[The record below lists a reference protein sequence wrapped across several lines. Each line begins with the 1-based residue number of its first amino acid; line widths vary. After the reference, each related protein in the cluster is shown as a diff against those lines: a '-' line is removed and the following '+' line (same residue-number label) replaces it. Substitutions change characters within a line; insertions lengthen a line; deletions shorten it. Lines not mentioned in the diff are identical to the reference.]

1 MFTIRKEY
9 MDKRYNSP
17 GRRAIVAGLMAAT
30 LLSNVS
36 GVAKY
41 AYAETTPTA
50 QIKTTNVD
58 LAKLKLQKLNLNMND
73 YEVIHK
79 DPTTQ
84 INTFDSSAYFS
95 QPGNG
100 WAPTS
105 IIQFSSQID
114 KSKDHIVID
123 NPVEILFKNTGYY
136 FGRQTNVRMKVNR
149 VYYDAIDYSGTSYAS
164 TSTRE
169 RRMSKPGDEVMFAE
183 LDNAAGENGVV
194 QFTNYNFYTGE
205 PNAAPYVHPV
215 QGSKQ
220 NTLNSWY
227 TMRADVTYTIEYAD
241 GTQADMKLV
250 VPVGDLDVISYVN
263 KAKGDGAGQNEMFE
277 LPNADAQASKIIF
290 NRNFASRL
298 TRPSDNNGTMV
309 INPPANSIG
318 GNSLDWMY
326 NTTGA
331 TIRSRSNSLTF
342 TSGSAD
348 ASGTDFGVYVEHP
361 AVDPVK
367 KVDKTRIASYQD
379 GKLVYTIQST
389 IPKVGTDV
397 IDDIDEFSIDDLL
410 DNRLKNVTVKG
421 VYVTDSEDADPSTA
435 DWRKLPPNKYTID
448 TTGQKLKVNI
458 DKSQLGHKQ
467 VKVIFETDTLAT
479 DLSADTSI
487 INNQATVH
495 TDDVPSKSNVTRTQP
510 TYKFD
515 HEFVAEDGSQ
525 LPGDVTTLTPGTT
538 EDITPGTTVTPNLFT
553 VPDASKP
560 DTSYKGYD
568 ASKVQVKDDA
578 KNGVWSFKSWDKANE
593 TLDHK
598 NGHFIGTWAFTPNAY
613 AQTYK
618 YVMSDGS
625 TVPAE
630 VNATLPARVG
640 DLVDGTNVTAANP
653 LAPAAE
659 NAMQP
664 TDKGYD
670 ASKTQVK
677 LPHGY
682 ADFIGWD
689 IPSATINRADVLH
702 TGTWEYHENLWGK
715 SHEFKS
721 NTDKALPAGITAITP
736 ATVNDQYHDGD
747 TINAD
752 DFQIPAENVVS
763 STNPL
768 YDASKVQYLDEHGVW
783 TADDAWDKSNV
794 VVDHADTHF
803 VRGWTYQANSYAKN
817 HKFESVDGTPLPT
830 ELTAIT
836 PASSNGYEDG
846 TVLNADTFEV
856 PAANKVDASDK
867 LYQEGKTQFRSN
879 DGMGVWTAE
888 PAWDKHDVTVDHADV
903 TFTLK
908 WSYSEYKFGKQHKFV
923 AEDGSELPQGIKDI
937 TPGNIENQYKPNE
950 VITADGFEVP
960 ADKKPADGTEYADAS
975 KKQFVDT
982 ERDGVWEFI
991 GWDKDNITVDHSD
1004 DNLFT
1009 GTWRFSPYHHKQT
1022 HEFVSGTDGK
1032 QLPEKILNMTPGEV
1046 DGLVTGNTANPSTF
1060 TVADGDKTPDTNREY
1075 QVGKVQVVDGAGS
1088 WTFKSWD
1095 KDSETV
1101 NKTDVH
1107 FVGTWEYNE
1116 PSFGKTHKYVS
1127 ETEGMELP
1135 KVVTDTLPG
1144 NVTDAYKR
1152 GEVVNGDT
1160 IPNEVTDEDN
1170 DGVWT
1175 TTGWKT
1181 KDVTIENSDPEFVAG
1196 WTFKANPHKATYE
1209 FVSGT
1214 PGKDLPK
1221 SIVDMTPTD
1230 PADYTKGTEVPAKSE
1245 FEKTVKDEDND
1256 GVWTFKSYD
1265 HDKQTVEKSDI
1276 KFVGTWEFT
1285 PNTYPVGYEFKSTD
1299 PKRELPKVVKD
1310 KLPKDDKTYI
1320 TKTPVDAQKIP
1331 NDPVYDP
1338 ELDIDWTFNKWD
1350 SSKKT
1355 IEREGIKFTG
1365 EWTPKQREYKVTYK
1379 FTSGTSGRELPKEVT
1394 DLLPKDNKI
1403 YVTGSKVKSNK
1414 PSKTEV
1420 KVDGGTWKFKE
1431 FPPELTID
1439 KKDGEFAGEWV
1450 FEADPEPA
1458 KPAAKPV
1465 PKTGDATTTAPVVGG
1480 ITAIMTSILA
1490 FFGIK
1495 RKSDD

>member
-1 MFTIRKEY
+1 

-36 GVAKY
+36 GIVKS

-95 QPGNG
+95 QPGNN

-149 VYYDAIDYSGTSYAS
+149 VYYDAIDYSGTSYAA

-205 PNAAPYVHPV
+205 QNAAPYVHPV

-290 NRNFASRL
+290 NRNFAARL

-435 DWRKLPPNKYTID
+435 DWRKLPASRYTVD

-618 YVMSDGS
+618 YIMSDGS
-625 TVPAE
+625 AVPAE
-630 VNATLPARVG
+630 VNATLPAHVG
-640 DLVDGTNVTAANP
+640 DLIDGTNVTAANP

-659 NAMQP
+659 NVMQP

-670 ASKTQVK
+670 ATKTQVK

-721 NTDKALPAGITAITP
+721 NTDKALPAGITALTP

-752 DFQIPAENVVS
+752 EFQIPADHVVPA
-763 STNPL
+763 TNPL
-768 YDASKVQYLDEHGVW
+768 YDANKVQYLDEHGVW

-830 ELTAIT
+830 ELATIT
-836 PASSNGYEDG
+836 PASSSGYEDG

-856 PAANKVDASDK
+856 PAANKVSENDK
-867 LYQEGKTQFRSN
+867 LYQDGKTQFRSN

-888 PAWDKHDVTVDHADV
+888 PAWDKHDVTVDHGDV

-937 TPGNIENQYKPNE
+937 TPASVENQYKPNE

-982 ERDGVWEFI
+982 ERDGVWEFVS
-991 GWDKDNITVDHSD
+991 WDKDNITVDHSD

-1009 GTWRFSPYHHKQT
+1009 GTWKFMGYS
-1022 HEFVSGTDGK
+1022 
-1032 QLPEKILNMTPGEV
+1032 
-1046 DGLVTGNTANPSTF
+1046 
-1060 TVADGDKTPDTNREY
+1060 
-1075 QVGKVQVVDGAGS
+1075 
-1088 WTFKSWD
+1088 
-1095 KDSETV
+1095 
-1101 NKTDVH
+1101 
-1107 FVGTWEYNE
+1107 
-1116 PSFGKTHKYVS
+1116 
-1127 ETEGMELP
+1127 
-1135 KVVTDTLPG
+1135 
-1144 NVTDAYKR
+1144 
-1152 GEVVNGDT
+1152 
-1160 IPNEVTDEDN
+1160 
-1170 DGVWT
+1170 
-1175 TTGWKT
+1175 
-1181 KDVTIENSDPEFVAG
+1181 
-1196 WTFKANPHKATYE
+1196 HKATYE

-1214 PGKDLPK
+1214 PGKELPK
-1221 SIVDMTPTD
+1221 SIVDMTPSD
-1230 PADYTKGTEVPAKSE
+1230 EHKYTKGTEVPAKSE

-1256 GVWTFKSYD
+1256 GTWTFKSYD
-1265 HDKQTVEKSDI
+1265 HDKQTIEKSDI

-1350 SSKKT
+1350 SPKKT

-1379 FTSGTSGRELPKEVT
+1379 FTSGTPGKELPKEVT
-1394 DLLPKDNKI
+1394 DLLPKDDKTYI
-1403 YVTGSKVKSNK
+1403 TGSKVKSNK

-1465 PKTGDATTTAPVVGG
+1465 PKTGDATTAAPLVGG
-1480 ITAIMTSILA
+1480 IAAIMTSILA

-1495 RKSDD
+1495 RKSDE

>member
-1 MFTIRKEY
+1 

-41 AYAETTPTA
+41 AYAETPTTA

-73 YEVIHK
+73 YEVVHK

-263 KAKGDGAGQNEMFE
+263 KAKGDGSGQNEMFE
-277 LPNADAQASKIIF
+277 LPNADSQASKIIF
-290 NRNFASRL
+290 NRNFAARL

-326 NTTGA
+326 NTTGT
-331 TIRSRSNSLTF
+331 TIRSRTNSLTF

-625 TVPAE
+625 AVPAE

-653 LAPAAE
+653 LAPASE
-659 NAMQP
+659 NVMQP

-682 ADFIGWD
+682 ANFIGWD

-752 DFQIPAENVVS
+752 EFQIPAENVVP

-768 YDASKVQYLDEHGVW
+768 YDANKVQYLDEHGVW

-836 PASSNGYEDG
+836 PASSSGYEDG

-856 PAANKVDASDK
+856 PAANKVDTSDK

-888 PAWDKHDVTVDHADV
+888 PAWDKHDVTVDHGDV

-937 TPGNIENQYKPNE
+937 TPASVENQYKPNE

-960 ADKKPADGTEYADAS
+960 ADKKPVDGTEYADAS

-982 ERDGVWEFI
+982 ERDGVWEFVS
-991 GWDKDNITVDHSD
+991 WDKDNITVDHSD

-1009 GTWRFSPYHHKQT
+1009 GTWKF
-1022 HEFVSGTDGK
+1022 
-1032 QLPEKILNMTPGEV
+1032 
-1046 DGLVTGNTANPSTF
+1046 
-1060 TVADGDKTPDTNREY
+1060 
-1075 QVGKVQVVDGAGS
+1075 
-1088 WTFKSWD
+1088 
-1095 KDSETV
+1095 
-1101 NKTDVH
+1101 
-1107 FVGTWEYNE
+1107 
-1116 PSFGKTHKYVS
+1116 
-1127 ETEGMELP
+1127 
-1135 KVVTDTLPG
+1135 
-1144 NVTDAYKR
+1144 
-1152 GEVVNGDT
+1152 NGY
-1160 IPNEVTDEDN
+1160 
-1170 DGVWT
+1170 
-1175 TTGWKT
+1175 
-1181 KDVTIENSDPEFVAG
+1181 S
-1196 WTFKANPHKATYE
+1196 HKATYE

-1214 PGKDLPK
+1214 PGKELPK

-1230 PADYTKGTEVPAKSE
+1230 PAKYTKGTEVPAKSE

-1256 GVWTFKSYD
+1256 GTWTFKSYD

-1350 SSKKT
+1350 SPKKT

-1379 FTSGTSGRELPKEVT
+1379 FTSGTPGKELPKEVT
-1394 DLLPKDNKI
+1394 ELLPKDDKT

-1465 PKTGDATTTAPVVGG
+1465 PKTGDATTVAPAVGG
-1480 ITAIMTSILA
+1480 IAAIMTSILA

-1495 RKSDD
+1495 RKSDE

>member
-1 MFTIRKEY
+1 MKNKFVFNK
-9 MDKRYNSP
+9 
-17 GRRAIVAGLMAAT
+17 AVAAGLMLTSIVSPFVTNPATAHAAEP
-30 LLSNVS
+30 V
-36 GVAKY
+36 
-41 AYAETTPTA
+41 

-58 LAKLKLQKLNLNMND
+58 LSKLQLQKLNLNMND
-73 YEVIHK
+73 YEIVHQ
-79 DPTTQ
+79 DPTTK
-84 INTFDSSAYFS
+84 INMFDMSSYHT
-95 QPGNG
+95 QPDSAWTPFN
-100 WAPTS
+100 
-105 IIQFSSQID
+105 IIQFSSRID
-114 KSKDHIVID
+114 KSKDHIEID

-136 FGRQTNVRMKVNR
+136 FGKQTNVRVKVNK
-149 VYYDAIDYSGTSYAS
+149 VYYDAVDYSGTSWAS
-164 TSTRE
+164 NGSRE
-169 RRMSKPGDEVMFAE
+169 ARMNAPQNEVMFGE
-183 LDNAAGENGVV
+183 LDDAAAETGLM
-194 QFTNYNFYTGE
+194 QFTNYNFYTTE
-205 PNAAPYVHPV
+205 PNFAPYVHAKP
-215 QGSKQ
+215 GSSQ
-220 NTLNSWY
+220 NALMSMY

-250 VPVGDLDVISYVN
+250 MPVADIDVINWTTKNGGSAVN
-263 KAKGDGAGQNEMFE
+263 QNEMFG
-277 LPNADAQASKIIF
+277 LPNASEQASKVIF
-290 NRNFASRL
+290 NQGFCGRL
-298 TRPSDNNGTMV
+298 TAPESNNGNMLV
-309 INPPANSIG
+309 DPPQGSNG
-318 GNSLDWMY
+318 GNTNDWMY
-326 NTTGA
+326 NTTGT

-348 ASGTDFGVYVEHP
+348 ASGTDFGVFVEHP
-361 AVDPVK
+361 QSEPVK
-367 KVDKTRIASYQD
+367 KVDKTRIASYTD
-379 GKLVYTIQST
+379 GTLEYTIQAAV
-389 IPKVGTDV
+389 PKVGTDV
-397 IDDIDEFSIDDLL
+397 IDAIDSFSIEDLL
-410 DNRLKNVTVKG
+410 DNRLKDVEVKG
-421 VYVTDSEDADPSTA
+421 VYTTDSEDANPGVAEWT
-435 DWRKLPPNKYTID
+435 KLSGTQYTID
-448 TTGQKLKVNI
+448 TSGNRLKVDIN
-458 DKSQLGHKQ
+458 KRLLGHKQ
-467 VKVIFETDTLAT
+467 FKVVFVVKTQSH
-479 DLSADTSI
+479 DLMADTSI
-487 INNQATVH
+487 INNQAISH
-495 TDDVPSKSNVTRTQP
+495 SDDVPSKSNVVRTQP
-510 TYKFD
+510 TLMYD
-515 HEFVAEDGSQ
+515 HEFKSEDGSE
-525 LPGDVTTLTPGTT
+525 LPQDVKTLTPAST

-553 VPDASKP
+553 VPEASKP
-560 DTSYKGYD
+560 NATYNGYD
-568 ASKVQVKDDA
+568 AGKVQVKDDA
-578 KNGVWSFKSWDKANE
+578 KNGVWTFKSWDKQSE
-593 TLDHK
+593 TLDKK
-598 NGHFIGTWAFTPNAY
+598 NGHFIGTWTFTPNAY

-625 TVPAE
+625 AVPAE

-640 DLVDGTNVTAANP
+640 DLIDGTNVTAANP

-659 NAMQP
+659 NVMQP

-670 ASKTQVK
+670 ATKTQVK

-682 ADFIGWD
+682 ANFISWD
-689 IPSATINRADVLH
+689 IPSAIINRADVLH

-752 DFQIPAENVVS
+752 TFRIPAENVVP

-768 YDASKVQYLDEHGVW
+768 YDANKVQYLDEHGVW

-830 ELTAIT
+830 ELAAIT
-836 PASSNGYEDG
+836 PASSDGYEDG

-908 WSYSEYKFGKQHKFV
+908 WSYTEYKFGKQHKFV

-937 TPGNIENQYKPNE
+937 TPANVENQYKSNE

-960 ADKKPADGTEYADAS
+960 VDKKPADGTEYADAS

-982 ERDGVWEFI
+982 ERDGVWEFVS
-991 GWDKDNITVDHSD
+991 WDKDNITVDHSD

-1009 GTWRFSPYHHKQT
+1009 GTWKF
-1022 HEFVSGTDGK
+1022 
-1032 QLPEKILNMTPGEV
+1032 
-1046 DGLVTGNTANPSTF
+1046 
-1060 TVADGDKTPDTNREY
+1060 
-1075 QVGKVQVVDGAGS
+1075 
-1088 WTFKSWD
+1088 
-1095 KDSETV
+1095 
-1101 NKTDVH
+1101 
-1107 FVGTWEYNE
+1107 
-1116 PSFGKTHKYVS
+1116 
-1127 ETEGMELP
+1127 
-1135 KVVTDTLPG
+1135 
-1144 NVTDAYKR
+1144 
-1152 GEVVNGDT
+1152 NGY
-1160 IPNEVTDEDN
+1160 
-1170 DGVWT
+1170 
-1175 TTGWKT
+1175 
-1181 KDVTIENSDPEFVAG
+1181 S
-1196 WTFKANPHKATYE
+1196 HKATYE

-1214 PGKDLPK
+1214 PGKELPK

-1230 PADYTKGTEVPAKSE
+1230 PAKYTKGTEVPAKSE

-1256 GVWTFKSYD
+1256 GTWTFKSYD

-1299 PKRELPKVVKD
+1299 PKRELPKVVRD

-1350 SSKKT
+1350 SPKKT

-1379 FTSGTSGRELPKEVT
+1379 FTSGTPGKELPKEVT
-1394 DLLPKDNKI
+1394 DLLPKDDKT
-1403 YVTGSKVKSNK
+1403 YVTGSKVKSTK

-1450 FEADPEPA
+1450 FEADPAPTPEPQ
-1458 KPAAKPV
+1458 KPV
-1465 PKTGDATTTAPVVGG
+1465 PATGQEEVSPFGIAGG
-1480 ITAIMTSILA
+1480 IAAIASAALA
-1490 FFGIK
+1490 FIGYK
-1495 RKSDD
+1495 RSKRDDDIEK

>member
-1 MFTIRKEY
+1 

-41 AYAETTPTA
+41 AYAETPTTA

-73 YEVIHK
+73 YEVVHK

-183 LDNAAGENGVV
+183 LDNAASENGVV

-250 VPVGDLDVISYVN
+250 VPVGDLDVINSVN
-263 KAKGDGAGQNEMFE
+263 KLKGDGAGQNEMFE
-277 LPNADAQASKIIF
+277 LPNADSQASKIIF
-290 NRNFASRL
+290 NRNFAARL

-309 INPPANSIG
+309 VNPPANSTG

-326 NTTGA
+326 NTTGT

-348 ASGTDFGVYVEHP
+348 ASGTNFGVYVEHP

-448 TTGQKLKVNI
+448 TTGQRLKVNI

-598 NGHFIGTWAFTPNAY
+598 NGHFIGIWAFTPNAY

-625 TVPAE
+625 AVPAE

-659 NAMQP
+659 NVMQP

-670 ASKTQVK
+670 ATKTQVK

-752 DFQIPAENVVS
+752 TFQIPAENVVP

-768 YDASKVQYLDEHGVW
+768 YDANKVQYLDEHGVW

-817 HKFESVDGTPLPT
+817 HKFESVDGTPLPG

-888 PAWDKHDVTVDHADV
+888 PAWDKHDVTVDHGDV

-908 WSYSEYKFGKQHKFV
+908 WSYQEYKFGKQHKFV

-937 TPGNIENQYKPNE
+937 TPASVENQYKPNE

-982 ERDGVWEFI
+982 ERDGVWEFVS
-991 GWDKDNITVDHSD
+991 WDKDNITVDHSD

-1009 GTWRFSPYHHKQT
+1009 GTWKFMGYS
-1022 HEFVSGTDGK
+1022 
-1032 QLPEKILNMTPGEV
+1032 
-1046 DGLVTGNTANPSTF
+1046 
-1060 TVADGDKTPDTNREY
+1060 
-1075 QVGKVQVVDGAGS
+1075 
-1088 WTFKSWD
+1088 
-1095 KDSETV
+1095 
-1101 NKTDVH
+1101 
-1107 FVGTWEYNE
+1107 
-1116 PSFGKTHKYVS
+1116 
-1127 ETEGMELP
+1127 
-1135 KVVTDTLPG
+1135 
-1144 NVTDAYKR
+1144 
-1152 GEVVNGDT
+1152 
-1160 IPNEVTDEDN
+1160 
-1170 DGVWT
+1170 
-1175 TTGWKT
+1175 
-1181 KDVTIENSDPEFVAG
+1181 
-1196 WTFKANPHKATYE
+1196 HKATYE

-1214 PGKDLPK
+1214 PGKELPK

-1230 PADYTKGTEVPAKSE
+1230 PAKYTKGTEVPAKSE

-1256 GVWTFKSYD
+1256 GTWTFKSYD

-1350 SSKKT
+1350 SPKKT

-1379 FTSGTSGRELPKEVT
+1379 FTSGTPGKELPKEVT
-1394 DLLPKDNKI
+1394 DLLPKDDKT
-1403 YVTGSKVKSNK
+1403 YVTGSKVKSNT

-1450 FEADPEPA
+1450 FEADPAPTPEPQ

-1465 PKTGDATTTAPVVGG
+1465 PKTGDATTVAPVVGG
-1480 ITAIMTSILA
+1480 IAAIMTSILA

>member
-36 GVAKY
+36 GIVKS
-41 AYAETTPTA
+41 AYAETPTTA

-73 YEVIHK
+73 YEVVHK

-263 KAKGDGAGQNEMFE
+263 KAKGDGYGQNEMFE
-277 LPNADAQASKIIF
+277 LPNADSQASKIIF
-290 NRNFASRL
+290 NRNFAARL

-309 INPPANSIG
+309 INPPANSTG

-331 TIRSRSNSLTF
+331 TIRARSNSLTF

-448 TTGQKLKVNI
+448 TTGQKLKVSI

-578 KNGVWSFKSWDKANE
+578 KNGVWSFKSWDKVNE

-625 TVPAE
+625 AVPAE

-640 DLVDGTNVTAANP
+640 DLIDGTNVTAANP

-659 NAMQP
+659 NVMQP

-670 ASKTQVK
+670 ATKTQVK

-682 ADFIGWD
+682 ANFISWD

-752 DFQIPAENVVS
+752 DFQIPAENVVP

-768 YDASKVQYLDEHGVW
+768 YDANKVQYLDEHGVW
-783 TADDAWDKSNV
+783 TADDTWDKSNV

-836 PASSNGYEDG
+836 PTSSNGYEDG
-846 TVLNADTFEV
+846 TVLNADTFEI

-888 PAWDKHDVTVDHADV
+888 PAWDKHDVTVDHGDV

-908 WSYSEYKFGKQHKFV
+908 WSYTEYKFGKQHKFV
-923 AEDGSELPQGIKDI
+923 AEDGSELPQGIKGI
-937 TPGNIENQYKPNE
+937 TPVNVENQYKHNE

-960 ADKKPADGTEYADAS
+960 ADKKPAAGTEYADTS

-1009 GTWRFSPYHHKQT
+1009 GTWKFMGYS
-1022 HEFVSGTDGK
+1022 
-1032 QLPEKILNMTPGEV
+1032 
-1046 DGLVTGNTANPSTF
+1046 
-1060 TVADGDKTPDTNREY
+1060 
-1075 QVGKVQVVDGAGS
+1075 
-1088 WTFKSWD
+1088 
-1095 KDSETV
+1095 
-1101 NKTDVH
+1101 
-1107 FVGTWEYNE
+1107 
-1116 PSFGKTHKYVS
+1116 
-1127 ETEGMELP
+1127 
-1135 KVVTDTLPG
+1135 
-1144 NVTDAYKR
+1144 
-1152 GEVVNGDT
+1152 
-1160 IPNEVTDEDN
+1160 
-1170 DGVWT
+1170 
-1175 TTGWKT
+1175 
-1181 KDVTIENSDPEFVAG
+1181 
-1196 WTFKANPHKATYE
+1196 HKATYE

-1214 PGKDLPK
+1214 PGKELPK

-1230 PADYTKGTEVPAKSE
+1230 PAKYTKGTEVPAKSE

-1256 GVWTFKSYD
+1256 GTWTFKSYD

-1350 SSKKT
+1350 SPKKT

-1365 EWTPKQREYKVTYK
+1365 EWTPKQREYKITYK
-1379 FTSGTSGRELPKEVT
+1379 FTSGTPGKELPKEVT
-1394 DLLPKDNKI
+1394 DLLPKDDKT

-1450 FEADPEPA
+1450 FEADPEPTPEPQ

-1465 PKTGDATTTAPVVGG
+1465 PKTGDATTVAPAVGG
-1480 ITAIMTSILA
+1480 IAAIMTSILA

>member
-1 MFTIRKEY
+1 

-36 GVAKY
+36 GIVKS
-41 AYAETTPTA
+41 AYAETPNTA

-73 YEVIHK
+73 YEVVHK

-169 RRMSKPGDEVMFAE
+169 RRMSKAEDEVMFAE

-194 QFTNYNFYTGE
+194 QFTNYNFYTSE

-241 GTQADMKLV
+241 GTQADMRLV
-250 VPVGDLDVISYVN
+250 VPVGDLDVINYVN

-277 LPNADAQASKIIF
+277 LPNADSQASKIIF
-290 NRNFASRL
+290 NRNFAARL

-309 INPPANSIG
+309 INPPANSTG

-326 NTTGA
+326 NTTGT

-625 TVPAE
+625 EVPAE

-659 NAMQP
+659 NVMQP

-670 ASKTQVK
+670 TTKTQVK

-682 ADFIGWD
+682 ADFVNWD

-752 DFQIPAENVVS
+752 SFQILAENVVP

-768 YDASKVQYLDEHGVW
+768 YDANKVQYLDEHGVW

-856 PAANKVDASDK
+856 PATNKVDASDK

-888 PAWDKHDVTVDHADV
+888 PAWDKHDVTVDHGDV

-908 WSYSEYKFGKQHKFV
+908 WSYTEYKFGKQHKFV

-937 TPGNIENQYKPNE
+937 TPANVENQYKPNE

-1009 GTWRFSPYHHKQT
+1009 GTWKFMGYS
-1022 HEFVSGTDGK
+1022 
-1032 QLPEKILNMTPGEV
+1032 
-1046 DGLVTGNTANPSTF
+1046 
-1060 TVADGDKTPDTNREY
+1060 
-1075 QVGKVQVVDGAGS
+1075 
-1088 WTFKSWD
+1088 
-1095 KDSETV
+1095 
-1101 NKTDVH
+1101 
-1107 FVGTWEYNE
+1107 
-1116 PSFGKTHKYVS
+1116 
-1127 ETEGMELP
+1127 
-1135 KVVTDTLPG
+1135 
-1144 NVTDAYKR
+1144 
-1152 GEVVNGDT
+1152 
-1160 IPNEVTDEDN
+1160 
-1170 DGVWT
+1170 
-1175 TTGWKT
+1175 
-1181 KDVTIENSDPEFVAG
+1181 
-1196 WTFKANPHKATYE
+1196 HKATYE

-1214 PGKDLPK
+1214 PDKQLPK

-1230 PADYTKGTEVPAKSE
+1230 PAKYTKGTEVPAKSE

-1256 GVWTFKSYD
+1256 GTWTFKSYD

-1350 SSKKT
+1350 SPKKT

-1379 FTSGTSGRELPKEVT
+1379 FTSGTPGKELPKEVT
-1394 DLLPKDNKI
+1394 DLLPKDDKT

-1450 FEADPEPA
+1450 FEADPAPTPEPQ

-1465 PKTGDATTTAPVVGG
+1465 PKTGDATTVAPAVGG
-1480 ITAIMTSILA
+1480 IAAIMTSILA

>member
-1 MFTIRKEY
+1 

-17 GRRAIVAGLMAAT
+17 GRRAIVAGLMVAT

-41 AYAETTPTA
+41 AYAETPTTA

-73 YEVIHK
+73 YEVVHK

-277 LPNADAQASKIIF
+277 LPNADSQASKIIF
-290 NRNFASRL
+290 NRNFAARL

-625 TVPAE
+625 AVPAE

-659 NAMQP
+659 NVMQP

-670 ASKTQVK
+670 ATKTQVK

-736 ATVNDQYHDGD
+736 ATVSDQYHDGD
-747 TINAD
+747 AINAD
-752 DFQIPAENVVS
+752 DFQIPAENVVP

-768 YDASKVQYLDEHGVW
+768 YDANKVQYLDEHGVW

-836 PASSNGYEDG
+836 PASSSGYEDG

-888 PAWDKHDVTVDHADV
+888 PAWDKHDVTVDHGDV

-937 TPGNIENQYKPNE
+937 TPANVENQYKPNE
-950 VITADGFEVP
+950 VITADSFEVP

-1004 DNLFT
+1004 DSLFT
-1009 GTWRFSPYHHKQT
+1009 GTWKFMGYS
-1022 HEFVSGTDGK
+1022 
-1032 QLPEKILNMTPGEV
+1032 
-1046 DGLVTGNTANPSTF
+1046 
-1060 TVADGDKTPDTNREY
+1060 
-1075 QVGKVQVVDGAGS
+1075 
-1088 WTFKSWD
+1088 
-1095 KDSETV
+1095 
-1101 NKTDVH
+1101 
-1107 FVGTWEYNE
+1107 
-1116 PSFGKTHKYVS
+1116 
-1127 ETEGMELP
+1127 
-1135 KVVTDTLPG
+1135 
-1144 NVTDAYKR
+1144 
-1152 GEVVNGDT
+1152 
-1160 IPNEVTDEDN
+1160 
-1170 DGVWT
+1170 
-1175 TTGWKT
+1175 
-1181 KDVTIENSDPEFVAG
+1181 
-1196 WTFKANPHKATYE
+1196 HKATYE

-1214 PGKDLPK
+1214 PDKQLPK

-1230 PADYTKGTEVPAKSE
+1230 PAKYTKGTEVPAKSE

-1256 GVWTFKSYD
+1256 GTWTFKSYD

-1350 SSKKT
+1350 SPKKT

-1379 FTSGTSGRELPKEVT
+1379 FTSGTPGKELPKEVT
-1394 DLLPKDNKI
+1394 DLLPKDDKT
-1403 YVTGSKVKSNK
+1403 YVTGSKVKSNA

-1450 FEADPEPA
+1450 FEADPAPTPEPQ

-1465 PKTGDATTTAPVVGG
+1465 PKTGDATTVAPAVGG
-1480 ITAIMTSILA
+1480 IAAIMTSILA

>member
-1 MFTIRKEY
+1 

-36 GVAKY
+36 GIAKY
-41 AYAETTPTA
+41 AYAQTPTTA
-50 QIKTTNVD
+50 QIKTTSVD

-95 QPGNG
+95 QPNNG

-194 QFTNYNFYTGE
+194 QFTNYNFYTSE
-205 PNAAPYVHPV
+205 PNSAPYVHPV

-250 VPVGDLDVISYVN
+250 VPVGDLDVINSVN
-263 KAKGDGAGQNEMFE
+263 KLKGDGAGQNEMFE
-277 LPNADAQASKIIF
+277 LPNADSQASKIIF
-290 NRNFASRL
+290 NRNFAARL

-309 INPPANSIG
+309 VNPPANSTG

-326 NTTGA
+326 NTTGT

-448 TTGQKLKVNI
+448 TTGQRLKVNI

-568 ASKVQVKDDA
+568 ASKVQVKDDT

-625 TVPAE
+625 AVPAE

-659 NAMQP
+659 NVMQP

-670 ASKTQVK
+670 ATKTQVK

-682 ADFIGWD
+682 ADFVNWD

-721 NTDKALPAGITAITP
+721 NTDKALPAGITALTP
-736 ATVNDQYHDGD
+736 ATVSDQYHDGD
-747 TINAD
+747 VINAD
-752 DFQIPAENVVS
+752 TFQIPAENVVP

-768 YDASKVQYLDEHGVW
+768 YDANKVQYLDEHGVW

-794 VVDHADTHF
+794 TVDHADTHF

-888 PAWDKHDVTVDHADV
+888 SAWDKHDVTVDHGDV

-908 WSYSEYKFGKQHKFV
+908 WSYTEYKFGKQHKFV

-937 TPGNIENQYKPNE
+937 TPANVENQYKPNE

-982 ERDGVWEFI
+982 ERDGVWEFVS
-991 GWDKDNITVDHSD
+991 WDKDNITVDHSD

-1009 GTWRFSPYHHKQT
+1009 GTWKFMGYS
-1022 HEFVSGTDGK
+1022 
-1032 QLPEKILNMTPGEV
+1032 
-1046 DGLVTGNTANPSTF
+1046 
-1060 TVADGDKTPDTNREY
+1060 
-1075 QVGKVQVVDGAGS
+1075 
-1088 WTFKSWD
+1088 
-1095 KDSETV
+1095 
-1101 NKTDVH
+1101 
-1107 FVGTWEYNE
+1107 
-1116 PSFGKTHKYVS
+1116 
-1127 ETEGMELP
+1127 
-1135 KVVTDTLPG
+1135 
-1144 NVTDAYKR
+1144 
-1152 GEVVNGDT
+1152 
-1160 IPNEVTDEDN
+1160 
-1170 DGVWT
+1170 
-1175 TTGWKT
+1175 
-1181 KDVTIENSDPEFVAG
+1181 
-1196 WTFKANPHKATYE
+1196 HKATYE

-1214 PGKDLPK
+1214 PGKELPK

-1230 PADYTKGTEVPAKSE
+1230 PAKYTKGTEVPAKSE

-1256 GVWTFKSYD
+1256 GTWTFKSYD

-1350 SSKKT
+1350 SPKKT

-1379 FTSGTSGRELPKEVT
+1379 FTSGTPGKELPKEVT
-1394 DLLPKDNKI
+1394 DLLPKDDKT
-1403 YVTGSKVKSNK
+1403 YVNGTEVKSTK

-1431 FPPELTID
+1431 FPPSLKID

-1450 FEADPEPA
+1450 FEADPAPTPEPQ

-1465 PKTGDATTTAPVVGG
+1465 PKTGNATTTAPVVGG
-1480 ITAIMTSILA
+1480 IAAIMTSILA

>member
-1 MFTIRKEY
+1 

-36 GVAKY
+36 GIVKS
-41 AYAETTPTA
+41 AYAETPTTA

-73 YEVIHK
+73 YEVVHK

-194 QFTNYNFYTGE
+194 QFTNYNFYTSE

-250 VPVGDLDVISYVN
+250 VPVGDIDVISYVN

-277 LPNADAQASKIIF
+277 LPNADSQASKIIF
-290 NRNFASRL
+290 NRNFAARL

-421 VYVTDSEDADPSTA
+421 VYVTDSEDADPSIA

-458 DKSQLGHKQ
+458 DKSQLGYKQ

-568 ASKVQVKDDA
+568 ASKVQVKDDT

-625 TVPAE
+625 AVPTE

-659 NAMQP
+659 NVMQP

-670 ASKTQVK
+670 ATKTQVK

-752 DFQIPAENVVS
+752 SFQIPAENVVP

-856 PAANKVDASDK
+856 PATNKVDASDK

-888 PAWDKHDVTVDHADV
+888 PAWDKHDVIVDHGDV

-908 WSYSEYKFGKQHKFV
+908 WSYQEYKFGKQHKFV

-937 TPGNIENQYKPNE
+937 TPASVENQYKPNE

-991 GWDKDNITVDHSD
+991 GWDEDNITVDHSD

-1009 GTWRFSPYHHKQT
+1009 GTWKF
-1022 HEFVSGTDGK
+1022 
-1032 QLPEKILNMTPGEV
+1032 
-1046 DGLVTGNTANPSTF
+1046 
-1060 TVADGDKTPDTNREY
+1060 
-1075 QVGKVQVVDGAGS
+1075 
-1088 WTFKSWD
+1088 
-1095 KDSETV
+1095 
-1101 NKTDVH
+1101 
-1107 FVGTWEYNE
+1107 
-1116 PSFGKTHKYVS
+1116 
-1127 ETEGMELP
+1127 
-1135 KVVTDTLPG
+1135 
-1144 NVTDAYKR
+1144 
-1152 GEVVNGDT
+1152 NGY
-1160 IPNEVTDEDN
+1160 
-1170 DGVWT
+1170 
-1175 TTGWKT
+1175 
-1181 KDVTIENSDPEFVAG
+1181 S
-1196 WTFKANPHKATYE
+1196 HKATYE

-1214 PGKDLPK
+1214 PGKELPK

-1230 PADYTKGTEVPAKSE
+1230 PAENTKGTEVPAKSE

-1256 GVWTFKSYD
+1256 GTWTFKSYD

-1276 KFVGTWEFT
+1276 KFVGTWAFT
-1285 PNTYPVGYEFKSTD
+1285 PNTYPVGYEFKSSD

-1350 SSKKT
+1350 SPKKT

-1379 FTSGTSGRELPKEVT
+1379 FTSGTPGKELPKEVT
-1394 DLLPKDNKI
+1394 DLLPKDDKT
-1403 YVTGSKVKSNK
+1403 YVTGSKVKSK
-1414 PSKTEV
+1414 VPSKTEV

-1450 FEADPEPA
+1450 FEADPEPS

-1465 PKTGDATTTAPVVGG
+1465 PKTGDATTVAPAVGG
-1480 ITAIMTSILA
+1480 IVAIMTSILA

>member
-1 MFTIRKEY
+1 

-36 GVAKY
+36 GIVKS
-41 AYAETTPTA
+41 AYAETPTTA

-114 KSKDHIVID
+114 KSKDHIVIN

-164 TSTRE
+164 MSTRE

-194 QFTNYNFYTGE
+194 QFTNCNFYTSE

-250 VPVGDLDVISYVN
+250 VPVGDIDVINYVN

-290 NRNFASRL
+290 NRNFAARL

-309 INPPANSIG
+309 VNPPANSTG

-326 NTTGA
+326 NTTGT

-397 IDDIDEFSIDDLL
+397 IDDVDEFSIDDLL

-525 LPGDVTTLTPGTT
+525 LPSDITTLTPGTT

-568 ASKVQVKDDA
+568 VSKVQVKDDA

-618 YVMSDGS
+618 YVMSDGGA
-625 TVPAE
+625 VPAE

-659 NAMQP
+659 NVMQP

-670 ASKTQVK
+670 ATKTQVK

-682 ADFIGWD
+682 ANFIGWD
-689 IPSATINRADVLH
+689 IPTATINRADVLH

-721 NTDKALPAGITAITP
+721 NTDKALPAGITALTP
-736 ATVNDQYHDGD
+736 ATVSDQYHDGD

-752 DFQIPAENVVS
+752 NFQIPAENVVT

-794 VVDHADTHF
+794 TVDHADTHF

-817 HKFESVDGTPLPT
+817 HKFESVDGTPLPG

-836 PASSNGYEDG
+836 PASSSGYEDG

-888 PAWDKHDVTVDHADV
+888 PAWDKHDVTVDHGDV

-908 WSYSEYKFGKQHKFV
+908 WSYQEYKFGKQHKFV

-937 TPGNIENQYKPNE
+937 TPANIENQYKPNE

-1009 GTWRFSPYHHKQT
+1009 GTWKFMGYS
-1022 HEFVSGTDGK
+1022 
-1032 QLPEKILNMTPGEV
+1032 
-1046 DGLVTGNTANPSTF
+1046 
-1060 TVADGDKTPDTNREY
+1060 
-1075 QVGKVQVVDGAGS
+1075 
-1088 WTFKSWD
+1088 
-1095 KDSETV
+1095 
-1101 NKTDVH
+1101 
-1107 FVGTWEYNE
+1107 
-1116 PSFGKTHKYVS
+1116 
-1127 ETEGMELP
+1127 
-1135 KVVTDTLPG
+1135 
-1144 NVTDAYKR
+1144 
-1152 GEVVNGDT
+1152 
-1160 IPNEVTDEDN
+1160 
-1170 DGVWT
+1170 
-1175 TTGWKT
+1175 
-1181 KDVTIENSDPEFVAG
+1181 
-1196 WTFKANPHKATYE
+1196 HKATYE

-1214 PGKDLPK
+1214 PGKELPK

-1230 PADYTKGTEVPAKSE
+1230 PAKYTKGAEVPAKSE

-1256 GVWTFKSYD
+1256 GTWTFKSYD

-1350 SSKKT
+1350 SPKKT

-1379 FTSGTSGRELPKEVT
+1379 FTSGTPGKELPKEVT
-1394 DLLPKDNKI
+1394 DLLPKDDKT
-1403 YVTGSKVKSNK
+1403 YVTGSNVKSNK

-1439 KKDGEFAGEWV
+1439 KKDGEFTGEWV
-1450 FEADPEPA
+1450 FEADPVPTPEPQ
-1458 KPAAKPV
+1458 KPAVKPV
-1465 PKTGDATTTAPVVGG
+1465 PKTGDATTVAPAVGG
-1480 ITAIMTSILA
+1480 IVAILTSILA

>member
-1 MFTIRKEY
+1 

-36 GVAKY
+36 GIVKS
-41 AYAETTPTA
+41 AYAETPTTA

-95 QPGNG
+95 QPDNG

-205 PNAAPYVHPV
+205 PKVAPYVHPV

-277 LPNADAQASKIIF
+277 LPNADSQASKIIF
-290 NRNFASRL
+290 NRNFAARL

-625 TVPAE
+625 AVPAE

-640 DLVDGTNVTAANP
+640 DLIDGTNVTATNP

-659 NAMQP
+659 NVMQA

-670 ASKTQVK
+670 ATKTQVK

-689 IPSATINRADVLH
+689 ISSATINRADVLH

-721 NTDKALPAGITAITP
+721 NTDKALPAGITTLTP

-752 DFQIPAENVVS
+752 EFQIPAENVVPA
-763 STNPL
+763 TNAL
-768 YDASKVQYLDEHGVW
+768 YDANKVQYLDEHGVW
-783 TADDAWDKSNV
+783 TADDVWDKSNV

-836 PASSNGYEDG
+836 PASSSGYEDG

-888 PAWDKHDVTVDHADV
+888 PAWDKHDVTVDHGDV

-908 WSYSEYKFGKQHKFV
+908 WSYQEYKFGKQHKFV

-937 TPGNIENQYKPNE
+937 TPASVENQYKPNE

-960 ADKKPADGTEYADAS
+960 ADTKPADGTEYADAS

-1009 GTWRFSPYHHKQT
+1009 GTWKFMGYS
-1022 HEFVSGTDGK
+1022 
-1032 QLPEKILNMTPGEV
+1032 
-1046 DGLVTGNTANPSTF
+1046 
-1060 TVADGDKTPDTNREY
+1060 
-1075 QVGKVQVVDGAGS
+1075 
-1088 WTFKSWD
+1088 
-1095 KDSETV
+1095 
-1101 NKTDVH
+1101 
-1107 FVGTWEYNE
+1107 
-1116 PSFGKTHKYVS
+1116 
-1127 ETEGMELP
+1127 
-1135 KVVTDTLPG
+1135 
-1144 NVTDAYKR
+1144 
-1152 GEVVNGDT
+1152 
-1160 IPNEVTDEDN
+1160 
-1170 DGVWT
+1170 
-1175 TTGWKT
+1175 
-1181 KDVTIENSDPEFVAG
+1181 
-1196 WTFKANPHKATYE
+1196 HKATYE

-1214 PGKDLPK
+1214 PDKQLPK

-1256 GVWTFKSYD
+1256 GAWTFKSYD

-1276 KFVGTWEFT
+1276 KFVGTWEFM

-1350 SSKKT
+1350 SPKKT

-1379 FTSGTSGRELPKEVT
+1379 FTSGTPGKELPKEVT
-1394 DLLPKDNKI
+1394 ELLPKDDKT

-1439 KKDGEFAGEWV
+1439 KKDGEFTGEWV
-1450 FEADPEPA
+1450 FEADPAPTPEPQ

-1465 PKTGDATTTAPVVGG
+1465 PKTGDATTVAPVVGG
-1480 ITAIMTSILA
+1480 IAAIMTSILA

>member
-1 MFTIRKEY
+1 MKNKFVFNK
-9 MDKRYNSP
+9 
-17 GRRAIVAGLMAAT
+17 AVAAGLMLTSIVSPFVTNPVTAHAAEP
-30 LLSNVS
+30 V
-36 GVAKY
+36 
-41 AYAETTPTA
+41 

-58 LAKLKLQKLNLNMND
+58 LSKLQLQKLNLNMND
-73 YEVIHK
+73 YEIVHQ
-79 DPTTQ
+79 DPTTK
-84 INTFDSSAYFS
+84 INMFDMSAYHT
-95 QPGNG
+95 QPGG
-100 WAPTS
+100 AWAPFN

-114 KSKDHIVID
+114 KSKDHIEID

-136 FGRQTNVRMKVNR
+136 FGKQTNVRVKVNK
-149 VYYDAIDYSGTSYAS
+149 VYYDAIDYSGTSFADS
-164 TSTRE
+164 STRE
-169 RRMSKPGDEVMFAE
+169 KRMNKSEDEVTFAT
-183 LDNAAGENGVV
+183 LDDSQNEGGLV
-194 QFTNYNFYTGE
+194 QFTNYSYYANDTQ
-205 PNAAPYVHPV
+205 AKQYVKPKP
-215 QGSKQ
+215 GSKQ
-220 NTLNSWY
+220 NTLSSWY

-250 VPVGDLDVISYVN
+250 MPVADIDVINWVN
-263 KAKGDGAGQNEMFE
+263 KQKGAGSGQNEMFG
-277 LPNADAQASKIIF
+277 LPNAGEQASKVIF
-290 NRNFASRL
+290 NQGFGGRL
-298 TRPSDNNGTMV
+298 TQPENNNGNILV
-309 INPPANSIG
+309 DPPAKSEG
-318 GNSLDWMY
+318 GNTSDWMY
-326 NTTGA
+326 NTTGT
-331 TIRSRSNSLTF
+331 TIRSRTNSLTF

-361 AVDPVK
+361 QSEPVK
-367 KVDKTRIASYQD
+367 KVDKTRIASYTD
-379 GKLVYTIQST
+379 GTLEYTIQAAV
-389 IPKVGTDV
+389 PKVGTDV
-397 IDDIDEFSIDDLL
+397 IDAIDSFSIEDLL
-410 DNRLKNVTVKG
+410 DNRLKDVEVKG
-421 VYVTDSEDADPSTA
+421 VYTTDSEDANPGVAEWT
-435 DWRKLPPNKYTID
+435 KLSGGQYTID
-448 TTGQKLKVNI
+448 TTGNRLKVDIN
-458 DKSQLGHKQ
+458 KRLLGHKQ
-467 VKVIFETDTLAT
+467 FKVVFVVKTQSH
-479 DLSADTSI
+479 DLLADTSI
-487 INNQATVH
+487 INNQAISH
-495 TDDVPSKSNVTRTQP
+495 SDDVPSKSNVVRTQP
-510 TYKFD
+510 TLMYD
-515 HEFVAEDGSQ
+515 HEFKSEDGSE
-525 LPGDVTTLTPGTT
+525 LPQDVKSLTPAST
-538 EDITPGTTVTPNLFT
+538 EDITPGTTVTPNLFS
-553 VPDASKP
+553 VPEASKP
-560 DTSYKGYD
+560 NATYNGYD
-568 ASKVQVKDDA
+568 AGKVQVKDDT
-578 KNGVWSFKSWDKANE
+578 KNGVWTFKAWDKQSE
-593 TLDHK
+593 TLDKK

-625 TVPAE
+625 AVPAE

-640 DLVDGTNVTAANP
+640 DLIDGTNVTAANP

-659 NAMQP
+659 NVMQP

-670 ASKTQVK
+670 ATKTQVK

-682 ADFIGWD
+682 ANFISWD

-721 NTDKALPAGITAITP
+721 NTDKALPAGITALTP

-752 DFQIPAENVVS
+752 TFQIPAENVVP

-768 YDASKVQYLDEHGVW
+768 YDANKVQYLDEHGVW

-888 PAWDKHDVTVDHADV
+888 PAWDKHDVTVDHGDV
-903 TFTLK
+903 TFILK

-937 TPGNIENQYKPNE
+937 TPASVENQYKPNE

-1009 GTWRFSPYHHKQT
+1009 GTWKF
-1022 HEFVSGTDGK
+1022 
-1032 QLPEKILNMTPGEV
+1032 
-1046 DGLVTGNTANPSTF
+1046 
-1060 TVADGDKTPDTNREY
+1060 
-1075 QVGKVQVVDGAGS
+1075 
-1088 WTFKSWD
+1088 
-1095 KDSETV
+1095 
-1101 NKTDVH
+1101 
-1107 FVGTWEYNE
+1107 
-1116 PSFGKTHKYVS
+1116 
-1127 ETEGMELP
+1127 
-1135 KVVTDTLPG
+1135 
-1144 NVTDAYKR
+1144 
-1152 GEVVNGDT
+1152 NGY
-1160 IPNEVTDEDN
+1160 
-1170 DGVWT
+1170 
-1175 TTGWKT
+1175 
-1181 KDVTIENSDPEFVAG
+1181 S
-1196 WTFKANPHKATYE
+1196 HKATYE

-1214 PGKDLPK
+1214 PGKELPK

-1230 PADYTKGTEVPAKSE
+1230 PAKYTKGTEVPAKSE
-1245 FEKTVKDEDND
+1245 FEKTIKDEDND
-1256 GVWTFKSYD
+1256 GTWTFKSYD

-1350 SSKKT
+1350 SPKKT

-1379 FTSGTSGRELPKEVT
+1379 FTSGTPGKELPKEVT
-1394 DLLPKDNKI
+1394 DLLPKDDKT
-1403 YVTGSKVKSNK
+1403 YVTGSKVKSNA

-1450 FEADPEPA
+1450 FEADPAPTPEPQ
-1458 KPAAKPV
+1458 KPV
-1465 PKTGDATTTAPVVGG
+1465 PATGQEEVSPFGIAGG
-1480 ITAIMTSILA
+1480 IAAIAAAALA
-1490 FFGIK
+1490 FIGYK
-1495 RKSDD
+1495 RSKRDDDIEK

>member
-1 MFTIRKEY
+1 MFTIRKECI
-9 MDKRYNSP
+9 DKRYNSP

-36 GVAKY
+36 GIAKY
-41 AYAETTPTA
+41 AYAETPTTA

-183 LDNAAGENGVV
+183 LDNAAGEKGVV

-277 LPNADAQASKIIF
+277 LPNADSQASKIIF
-290 NRNFASRL
+290 NRNFAARL

-309 INPPANSIG
+309 INPPTNSIG

-435 DWRKLPPNKYTID
+435 DWRKLPSNKYTID
-448 TTGQKLKVNI
+448 TTGQRLKVNI

-515 HEFVAEDGSQ
+515 H
-525 LPGDVTTLTPGTT
+525 
-538 EDITPGTTVTPNLFT
+538 
-553 VPDASKP
+553 
-560 DTSYKGYD
+560 
-568 ASKVQVKDDA
+568 
-578 KNGVWSFKSWDKANE
+578 
-593 TLDHK
+593 
-598 NGHFIGTWAFTPNAY
+598 
-613 AQTYK
+613 
-618 YVMSDGS
+618 
-625 TVPAE
+625 
-630 VNATLPARVG
+630 
-640 DLVDGTNVTAANP
+640 
-653 LAPAAE
+653 
-659 NAMQP
+659 
-664 TDKGYD
+664 
-670 ASKTQVK
+670 
-677 LPHGY
+677 
-682 ADFIGWD
+682 
-689 IPSATINRADVLH
+689 
-702 TGTWEYHENLWGK
+702 
-715 SHEFKS
+715 
-721 NTDKALPAGITAITP
+721 
-736 ATVNDQYHDGD
+736 
-747 TINAD
+747 
-752 DFQIPAENVVS
+752 
-763 STNPL
+763 
-768 YDASKVQYLDEHGVW
+768 
-783 TADDAWDKSNV
+783 
-794 VVDHADTHF
+794 
-803 VRGWTYQANSYAKN
+803 
-817 HKFESVDGTPLPT
+817 
-830 ELTAIT
+830 
-836 PASSNGYEDG
+836 
-846 TVLNADTFEV
+846 
-856 PAANKVDASDK
+856 
-867 LYQEGKTQFRSN
+867 
-879 DGMGVWTAE
+879 
-888 PAWDKHDVTVDHADV
+888 
-903 TFTLK
+903 
-908 WSYSEYKFGKQHKFV
+908 KFV

-937 TPGNIENQYKPNE
+937 TPANVENQYKPNE
-950 VITADGFEVP
+950 VITADSFEVP

-982 ERDGVWEFI
+982 ERDGVWEFVS
-991 GWDKDNITVDHSD
+991 WDKDNITVDHSD

-1009 GTWRFSPYHHKQT
+1009 GIWKF
-1022 HEFVSGTDGK
+1022 
-1032 QLPEKILNMTPGEV
+1032 
-1046 DGLVTGNTANPSTF
+1046 
-1060 TVADGDKTPDTNREY
+1060 
-1075 QVGKVQVVDGAGS
+1075 
-1088 WTFKSWD
+1088 
-1095 KDSETV
+1095 
-1101 NKTDVH
+1101 
-1107 FVGTWEYNE
+1107 
-1116 PSFGKTHKYVS
+1116 
-1127 ETEGMELP
+1127 
-1135 KVVTDTLPG
+1135 
-1144 NVTDAYKR
+1144 
-1152 GEVVNGDT
+1152 NGY
-1160 IPNEVTDEDN
+1160 
-1170 DGVWT
+1170 
-1175 TTGWKT
+1175 
-1181 KDVTIENSDPEFVAG
+1181 S
-1196 WTFKANPHKATYE
+1196 HKATYE

-1214 PGKDLPK
+1214 PGKELPK

-1230 PADYTKGTEVPAKSE
+1230 PVKYTKGTEVPAKSE

-1256 GVWTFKSYD
+1256 GTWTFKSYD

-1285 PNTYPVGYEFKSTD
+1285 PNTYPVGYEFKSSD

-1350 SSKKT
+1350 SPKKT

-1379 FTSGTSGRELPKEVT
+1379 FTSGTPGKELPKEVT
-1394 DLLPKDNKI
+1394 DLLPKDDKT

-1465 PKTGDATTTAPVVGG
+1465 PKTGDATTVAPAVGG
-1480 ITAIMTSILA
+1480 IAAIMTSILA

-1495 RKSDD
+1495 RKSDE

>member
-1 MFTIRKEY
+1 MFTNRKEY
-9 MDKRYNSP
+9 MGKRYNSP

-36 GVAKY
+36 GIVKS
-41 AYAETTPTA
+41 AYAETPTTA

-95 QPGNG
+95 QPDNG

-277 LPNADAQASKIIF
+277 LPNADSQASKIIF
-290 NRNFASRL
+290 NRNFAARL

-625 TVPAE
+625 AVPAE

-659 NAMQP
+659 NVMQP

-670 ASKTQVK
+670 ATKTQVK

-682 ADFIGWD
+682 ADFISWD

-736 ATVNDQYHDGD
+736 ATVNDQYRDGD

-752 DFQIPAENVVS
+752 EFQIPADHVVPT
-763 STNPL
+763 TNPL
-768 YDASKVQYLDEHGVW
+768 YDANKVQYLDEHGVW
-783 TADDAWDKSNV
+783 TADDTWDKSNV

-836 PASSNGYEDG
+836 PASSSGYEDG

-856 PAANKVDASDK
+856 PAANKVDTSDK
-867 LYQEGKTQFRSN
+867 LYQDGKTQFRSN

-908 WSYSEYKFGKQHKFV
+908 WSYTEYKFGKQHKFV

-937 TPGNIENQYKPNE
+937 TPANVENQYKPNE
-950 VITADGFEVP
+950 VITADSFEVP
-960 ADKKPADGTEYADAS
+960 ADKKPVDGTEYADAS

-982 ERDGVWEFI
+982 ERDGVWEFVS
-991 GWDKDNITVDHSD
+991 WDKDNITVDHSD
-1004 DNLFT
+1004 DNLFA
-1009 GTWRFSPYHHKQT
+1009 GTWKFMGYS
-1022 HEFVSGTDGK
+1022 
-1032 QLPEKILNMTPGEV
+1032 
-1046 DGLVTGNTANPSTF
+1046 
-1060 TVADGDKTPDTNREY
+1060 
-1075 QVGKVQVVDGAGS
+1075 
-1088 WTFKSWD
+1088 
-1095 KDSETV
+1095 
-1101 NKTDVH
+1101 
-1107 FVGTWEYNE
+1107 
-1116 PSFGKTHKYVS
+1116 
-1127 ETEGMELP
+1127 
-1135 KVVTDTLPG
+1135 
-1144 NVTDAYKR
+1144 
-1152 GEVVNGDT
+1152 
-1160 IPNEVTDEDN
+1160 
-1170 DGVWT
+1170 
-1175 TTGWKT
+1175 
-1181 KDVTIENSDPEFVAG
+1181 
-1196 WTFKANPHKATYE
+1196 HKATYE

-1214 PGKDLPK
+1214 PGKELPK

-1230 PADYTKGTEVPAKSE
+1230 PAKYTKGTEVPAKSE

-1256 GVWTFKSYD
+1256 GTWTFKSYD

-1350 SSKKT
+1350 SPKKT

-1379 FTSGTSGRELPKEVT
+1379 FTSGTPGKELPKEVT
-1394 DLLPKDNKI
+1394 ELLPKDDKT
-1403 YVTGSKVKSNK
+1403 YVTGSKVKSNT

-1450 FEADPEPA
+1450 FEADPAPTPEPQ

-1465 PKTGDATTTAPVVGG
+1465 PKTGDATTVAPAVGG
-1480 ITAIMTSILA
+1480 IAAIVTSILA

>member
-1 MFTIRKEY
+1 MVVMFTIRKEY

-41 AYAETTPTA
+41 AYAETPTTA

-73 YEVIHK
+73 YEVVHK

-169 RRMSKPGDEVMFAE
+169 RRMSKSEDEVMFAE

-250 VPVGDLDVISYVN
+250 VPVGDLDVINYVN

-277 LPNADAQASKIIF
+277 LPNADSQASKIIF
-290 NRNFASRL
+290 NRNFAARL

-309 INPPANSIG
+309 VNPPANSTG

-326 NTTGA
+326 NTTGT

-525 LPGDVTTLTPGTT
+525 LPGDITTLTPGMTG
-538 EDITPGTTVTPNLFT
+538 DITPGTTVTPNLFT

-578 KNGVWSFKSWDKANE
+578 KNGVWSFISWDKASE
-593 TLDHK
+593 TLDKH
-598 NGHFIGTWAFTPNAY
+598 NGHFIGTWRFAPNAY
-613 AQTYK
+613 AQMYK

-625 TVPAE
+625 AVPAE

-659 NAMQP
+659 NVMQP

-682 ADFIGWD
+682 ADFISWD
-689 IPSATINRADVLH
+689 IPTATINRADVLH

-721 NTDKALPAGITAITP
+721 NTDKPLPAGITALTP

-752 DFQIPAENVVS
+752 DFQIPADNVVP

-768 YDASKVQYLDEHGVW
+768 YDTNKVQYLDEHGVW

-803 VRGWTYQANSYAKN
+803 VRGWTYKANSYAKN

-836 PASSNGYEDG
+836 PVSSNGYEDG
-846 TVLNADTFEV
+846 AVLNADTFEV

-867 LYQEGKTQFRSN
+867 LYQDGKTQFRSN

-888 PAWDKHDVTVDHADV
+888 PAWDKHDVTVDHADI

-923 AEDGSELPQGIKDI
+923 AEDSSELPQGIKDI
-937 TPGNIENQYKPNE
+937 TPASVENQYKPNE

-982 ERDGVWEFI
+982 ERDGVWEFVS
-991 GWDKDNITVDHSD
+991 WDKDNIAVDHSD

-1009 GTWRFSPYHHKQT
+1009 GTWKFMGYS
-1022 HEFVSGTDGK
+1022 
-1032 QLPEKILNMTPGEV
+1032 
-1046 DGLVTGNTANPSTF
+1046 
-1060 TVADGDKTPDTNREY
+1060 
-1075 QVGKVQVVDGAGS
+1075 
-1088 WTFKSWD
+1088 
-1095 KDSETV
+1095 
-1101 NKTDVH
+1101 
-1107 FVGTWEYNE
+1107 
-1116 PSFGKTHKYVS
+1116 
-1127 ETEGMELP
+1127 
-1135 KVVTDTLPG
+1135 
-1144 NVTDAYKR
+1144 
-1152 GEVVNGDT
+1152 
-1160 IPNEVTDEDN
+1160 
-1170 DGVWT
+1170 
-1175 TTGWKT
+1175 
-1181 KDVTIENSDPEFVAG
+1181 
-1196 WTFKANPHKATYE
+1196 HKATYE

-1214 PGKDLPK
+1214 PGKELPK

-1230 PADYTKGTEVPAKSE
+1230 PAKYTKGTEVPAKSE

-1256 GVWTFKSYD
+1256 GTWTFKSYD

-1285 PNTYPVGYEFKSTD
+1285 PNTYPVGYEFKSSD

-1350 SSKKT
+1350 SPKKT

-1379 FTSGTSGRELPKEVT
+1379 FTSGTPGNELPKEVT
-1394 DLLPKDNKI
+1394 DLLPKDDKT

-1450 FEADPEPA
+1450 FEADPAPTPEPA

-1480 ITAIMTSILA
+1480 IAAIMTSILA

>member
-1 MFTIRKEY
+1 

-73 YEVIHK
+73 YEVVHK

-149 VYYDAIDYSGTSYAS
+149 VYYDAIDYSGTSHAS

-250 VPVGDLDVISYVN
+250 VPVGDLDVINYVN

-290 NRNFASRL
+290 NRNFAARL

-309 INPPANSIG
+309 VNPPANSTG
-318 GNSLDWMY
+318 GSSLDWIY
-326 NTTGA
+326 NTTGT

-568 ASKVQVKDDA
+568 ASKVQVKDDT

-593 TLDHK
+593 TLDKK

-625 TVPAE
+625 AVPAE

-659 NAMQP
+659 NVMQP

-670 ASKTQVK
+670 ATKTQVK

-752 DFQIPAENVVS
+752 SFQIPAENVVP

-817 HKFESVDGTPLPT
+817 HKFESVDGTPLPS

-888 PAWDKHDVTVDHADV
+888 PAWDKHDVTVDHGDV

-937 TPGNIENQYKPNE
+937 TPANIENQYKHNE

-960 ADKKPADGTEYADAS
+960 ADKKPADGTEYVDAS

-982 ERDGVWEFI
+982 ERDGVWEFVS
-991 GWDKDNITVDHSD
+991 WDKDNITVDHSD

-1009 GTWRFSPYHHKQT
+1009 G
-1022 HEFVSGTDGK
+1022 
-1032 QLPEKILNMTPGEV
+1032 
-1046 DGLVTGNTANPSTF
+1046 A
-1060 TVADGDKTPDTNREY
+1060 
-1075 QVGKVQVVDGAGS
+1075 
-1088 WTFKSWD
+1088 
-1095 KDSETV
+1095 
-1101 NKTDVH
+1101 
-1107 FVGTWEYNE
+1107 
-1116 PSFGKTHKYVS
+1116 
-1127 ETEGMELP
+1127 
-1135 KVVTDTLPG
+1135 
-1144 NVTDAYKR
+1144 
-1152 GEVVNGDT
+1152 
-1160 IPNEVTDEDN
+1160 
-1170 DGVWT
+1170 
-1175 TTGWKT
+1175 WKFMGY
-1181 KDVTIENSDPEFVAG
+1181 S
-1196 WTFKANPHKATYE
+1196 HKATYE

-1230 PADYTKGTEVPAKSE
+1230 PAKYTKGTEVPAKSE
-1245 FEKTVKDEDND
+1245 FEKTIKDEDND
-1256 GVWTFKSYD
+1256 GTWTFKSYD
-1265 HDKQTVEKSDI
+1265 YDKQTVEKSDI
-1276 KFVGTWEFT
+1276 KFVGTWVFT
-1285 PNTYPVGYEFKSTD
+1285 PNTYPVGYEFKSSD

-1350 SSKKT
+1350 SPKKT

-1379 FTSGTSGRELPKEVT
+1379 FTSGTPGKELPKEVT
-1394 DLLPKDNKI
+1394 DLLPKDDKT

-1450 FEADPEPA
+1450 FEADPAPTPEPQ

-1480 ITAIMTSILA
+1480 IAVIMTSILA

>member
-1 MFTIRKEY
+1 MKKNKFVFNK
-9 MDKRYNSP
+9 
-17 GRRAIVAGLMAAT
+17 AVAAGLMLTSIVSPFVSVPTAAQ
-30 LLSNVS
+30 
-36 GVAKY
+36 A
-41 AYAETTPTA
+41 AETV

-58 LAKLKLQKLNLNMND
+58 LSKLQLQKLNLNMND
-73 YEVIHK
+73 YEIVHQ
-79 DPTTQ
+79 DPTTR
-84 INTFDSSAYFS
+84 INSFDMSSYHT
-95 QPGNG
+95 QPNSG
-100 WAPTS
+100 WTPFN

-114 KSKDHIVID
+114 KSKDHIEID

-136 FGRQTNVRMKVNR
+136 FGKQTNVRVKVNK
-149 VYYDAIDYSGTSYAS
+149 VYYDAIDYSGTSYEES
-164 TSTRE
+164 STRE
-169 RRMSKPGDEVMFAE
+169 KRMNKTEDEVTFAT
-183 LDNAAGENGVV
+183 LDDSPSEGGLV
-194 QFTNYNFYTGE
+194 QFTNYNWYTSE
-205 PNAAPYVHPV
+205 PSTTSYVKPKP
-215 QGSKQ
+215 GSKQ
-220 NTLNSWY
+220 NALSSWY

-241 GTQADMKLV
+241 GSTADMKAV
-250 VPVGDLDVISYVN
+250 IPVADIDVINWVN
-263 KAKGDGAGQNEMFE
+263 KKKGDGSGQNEMFG
-277 LPNADAQASKIIF
+277 LPNASEQASKVIF
-290 NRNFASRL
+290 NKGFGGRL
-298 TRPSDNNGTMV
+298 TRPQNNNGEMV
-309 INPPANSIG
+309 VNPPVNSAG
-318 GNSLDWMY
+318 GNTMDWMY
-326 NTTGA
+326 NTTGT
-331 TIRSRSNSLTF
+331 TIRSRTNSLTF
-342 TSGSAD
+342 VTGSAD
-348 ASGTDFGVYVEHP
+348 ASGTDFGVFVEHP
-361 AVDPVK
+361 QSEPVK
-367 KVDKTRIASYQD
+367 KVDKTRIASYVD
-379 GKLVYTIQST
+379 GTLEYTIQAAV
-389 IPKVGTDV
+389 PKVGTDV
-397 IDDIDEFSIDDLL
+397 IDAIDSFSIEDLL
-410 DNRLKNVTVKG
+410 DNRLKDVEVKG
-421 VYVTDSEDADPSTA
+421 VYTTDSEDANPGVAEWTQLTGSQ
-435 DWRKLPPNKYTID
+435 YTVD
-448 TTGQKLKVNI
+448 TTGNRLKVDIN
-458 DKSQLGHKQ
+458 KRLLGHKQ
-467 VKVIFETDTLAT
+467 FKVVFVVKTQSR
-479 DLSADTSI
+479 DLMADTSI
-487 INNQATVH
+487 INNQAISH
-495 TDDVPSKSNVTRTQP
+495 SDDVPSKSNVVRTQP
-510 TYKFD
+510 TLMYD
-515 HEFVAEDGSQ
+515 HEFKSEDGSD
-525 LPGDVTTLTPGTT
+525 LPQDVKDLTPAST
-538 EDITPGTTVTPNLFT
+538 EDITPGTTVTPNLFS
-553 VPDASKP
+553 VDASKKP
-560 DTSYKGYD
+560 DDKYTGYD

-578 KNGVWSFKSWDKANE
+578 KNGVWTFKSWDKQSE
-593 TLDHK
+593 TLDTK

-630 VNATLPARVG
+630 VNATLPSRVG

-659 NAMQP
+659 NVMQP

-670 ASKTQVK
+670 ATKTQVK

-682 ADFIGWD
+682 ANFISWD
-689 IPSATINRADVLH
+689 IPTATINRADVLH

-721 NTDKALPAGITAITP
+721 NTDKALSAGITALTP
-736 ATVNDQYHDGD
+736 ATVTNQYHDGD

-752 DFQIPAENVVS
+752 NFQIPADHVVP

-768 YDASKVQYLDEHGVW
+768 YDANKVQYLDEHGVW
-783 TADDAWDKSNV
+783 TADDNWDKSNV

-817 HKFESVDGTPLPT
+817 HKFESVNGTPLPT

-836 PASSNGYEDG
+836 PASSDGYEDG

-888 PAWDKHDVTVDHADV
+888 PEWDKHDVTVDHGDV

-908 WSYSEYKFGKQHKFV
+908 WSYQEYKFGKQHKFV

-937 TPGNIENQYKPNE
+937 TPASVENQYKPNE
-950 VITADGFEVP
+950 VITPDSFEVS
-960 ADKKPADGTEYADAS
+960 ADKVPAAGTEYADAS

-982 ERDGVWEFI
+982 ERDGVWEFVS
-991 GWDKDNITVDHSD
+991 WDKDNITVDHSD

-1009 GTWRFSPYHHKQT
+1009 GTWKFMPYHHKQT
-1022 HEFVSGTDGK
+1022 HEFVSGTEGK
-1032 QLPEKILNMTPGEV
+1032 NLPEKILNMTPGEV
-1046 DGLVTGNTANPSTF
+1046 DGLVTGNTATPSEF
-1060 TVADGDKTPDTNREY
+1060 TVADGDKTPSTNREY
-1075 QVGKVQVVDGAGS
+1075 QDGKIQVVDGAGS

-1095 KDSETV
+1095 KTSETV
-1101 NKTDVH
+1101 DKKDVH
-1107 FVGTWEYNE
+1107 FIGTWEYNE

-1127 ETEGMELP
+1127 ETEGMQLP

-1160 IPNEVTDEDN
+1160 IPNEVTDEDA

-1175 TTGWKT
+1175 TSGWKT

-1214 PGKDLPK
+1214 PGKELPK

-1230 PADYTKGTEVPAKSE
+1230 PSEYTKGTEVPAKSE
-1245 FEKTVKDEDND
+1245 FEKTFKDEEND
-1256 GVWTFKSYD
+1256 GTWTFKSYD
-1265 HDKQTVEKSDI
+1265 HDKQTIEKSDI

-1285 PNTYPVGYEFKSTD
+1285 PNTYPVAYEFKSSD

-1338 ELDIDWTFNKWD
+1338 ELDIDWTFKSWD
-1350 SSKKT
+1350 KPKQT

-1379 FTSGTSGRELPKEVT
+1379 FTSGTPGKELPKEVT
-1394 DLLPKDNKI
+1394 DLLPKDDKS
-1403 YVTGSKVKSNK
+1403 YVNGTEVKSTK

-1431 FPPELTID
+1431 FPPSLKID

-1450 FEADPEPA
+1450 FEADPAPTPEPQ
-1458 KPAAKPV
+1458 KPV
-1465 PKTGDATTTAPVVGG
+1465 PATGQEEINPFGIAGG
-1480 ITAIMTSILA
+1480 IAAIAAAALA
-1490 FFGIK
+1490 FIGYK
-1495 RKSDD
+1495 RSKRDDNIEE

>member
-1 MFTIRKEY
+1 

-36 GVAKY
+36 GIVKS
-41 AYAETTPTA
+41 AYAETPNTA

-73 YEVIHK
+73 YEVVHK

-95 QPGNG
+95 QPDNG

-290 NRNFASRL
+290 NRNFAARL

-309 INPPANSIG
+309 VNPPANSIG

-326 NTTGA
+326 NTTGT

-625 TVPAE
+625 AVPAE

-659 NAMQP
+659 NVMQP

-670 ASKTQVK
+670 ATKTQVK

-752 DFQIPAENVVS
+752 EFQIPADNVVP

-768 YDASKVQYLDEHGVW
+768 YDANKVQYLDEHGVW

-817 HKFESVDGTPLPT
+817 HKFESVDGTPLPS

-888 PAWDKHDVTVDHADV
+888 PAWDKHDVTVDHGDV

-937 TPGNIENQYKPNE
+937 TPASIENQYKPNE

-982 ERDGVWEFI
+982 ERDGVWEFVS
-991 GWDKDNITVDHSD
+991 WDKDNITVDHSD

-1009 GTWRFSPYHHKQT
+1009 GTWKF
-1022 HEFVSGTDGK
+1022 
-1032 QLPEKILNMTPGEV
+1032 
-1046 DGLVTGNTANPSTF
+1046 
-1060 TVADGDKTPDTNREY
+1060 
-1075 QVGKVQVVDGAGS
+1075 
-1088 WTFKSWD
+1088 
-1095 KDSETV
+1095 
-1101 NKTDVH
+1101 
-1107 FVGTWEYNE
+1107 
-1116 PSFGKTHKYVS
+1116 
-1127 ETEGMELP
+1127 
-1135 KVVTDTLPG
+1135 
-1144 NVTDAYKR
+1144 
-1152 GEVVNGDT
+1152 NGY
-1160 IPNEVTDEDN
+1160 
-1170 DGVWT
+1170 
-1175 TTGWKT
+1175 
-1181 KDVTIENSDPEFVAG
+1181 S
-1196 WTFKANPHKATYE
+1196 HKATYE

-1214 PGKDLPK
+1214 PGKELPK

-1230 PADYTKGTEVPAKSE
+1230 PAKYTKGTEVPAKSE

-1256 GVWTFKSYD
+1256 GTWTFKSYD
-1265 HDKQTVEKSDI
+1265 HNKQTVEKSDI

-1350 SSKKT
+1350 SPKKT

-1379 FTSGTSGRELPKEVT
+1379 FTSGTPGKELPKEVT
-1394 DLLPKDNKI
+1394 ELLPKDDKT
-1403 YVTGSKVKSNK
+1403 YVTGSKVTSNK

-1450 FEADPEPA
+1450 FEADPAPTPEPQ

-1465 PKTGDATTTAPVVGG
+1465 PKTGDATTVAPAVGG
-1480 ITAIMTSILA
+1480 IAAIMTSILA

>member
-9 MDKRYNSP
+9 MGKHYNSP

-36 GVAKY
+36 GIVKS
-41 AYAETTPTA
+41 AYAETPNTA

-277 LPNADAQASKIIF
+277 LPNADSQASKIIF
-290 NRNFASRL
+290 NRNFAARL

-560 DTSYKGYD
+560 DTSYRGYD

-625 TVPAE
+625 AVPAE

-640 DLVDGTNVTAANP
+640 DLIDGTNVTAANP

-659 NAMQP
+659 NVMQP

-670 ASKTQVK
+670 ATKTQVK

-736 ATVNDQYHDGD
+736 ATVSDQYHDGD
-747 TINAD
+747 TINAG
-752 DFQIPAENVVS
+752 DFQIPAENVVP

-768 YDASKVQYLDEHGVW
+768 YDANKVQYLDEHGVW
-783 TADDAWDKSNV
+783 TADDAWDKSDV

-888 PAWDKHDVTVDHADV
+888 PAWDKHDVTVDHGDV

-908 WSYSEYKFGKQHKFV
+908 WSYTEYKFGKQHKFV

-937 TPGNIENQYKPNE
+937 TPASVENQYKPNE

-960 ADKKPADGTEYADAS
+960 TDKKPADGTEYADAS

-982 ERDGVWEFI
+982 ERDGVWEFVS
-991 GWDKDNITVDHSD
+991 WDKDNITVDHSD

-1009 GTWRFSPYHHKQT
+1009 GTWKFMGYS
-1022 HEFVSGTDGK
+1022 
-1032 QLPEKILNMTPGEV
+1032 
-1046 DGLVTGNTANPSTF
+1046 
-1060 TVADGDKTPDTNREY
+1060 
-1075 QVGKVQVVDGAGS
+1075 
-1088 WTFKSWD
+1088 
-1095 KDSETV
+1095 
-1101 NKTDVH
+1101 
-1107 FVGTWEYNE
+1107 
-1116 PSFGKTHKYVS
+1116 
-1127 ETEGMELP
+1127 
-1135 KVVTDTLPG
+1135 
-1144 NVTDAYKR
+1144 
-1152 GEVVNGDT
+1152 
-1160 IPNEVTDEDN
+1160 
-1170 DGVWT
+1170 
-1175 TTGWKT
+1175 
-1181 KDVTIENSDPEFVAG
+1181 
-1196 WTFKANPHKATYE
+1196 HKATYE

-1221 SIVDMTPTD
+1221 SIVDITPTD
-1230 PADYTKGTEVPAKSE
+1230 PAKYTKGTEVPAKSE

-1256 GVWTFKSYD
+1256 GTWTFKSYD

-1350 SSKKT
+1350 SPKKT

-1379 FTSGTSGRELPKEVT
+1379 FTSGTPGKELPKEVT
-1394 DLLPKDNKI
+1394 DLLPKDDKI
-1403 YVTGSKVKSNK
+1403 YVTGSKVKSNT

-1450 FEADPEPA
+1450 FEADPAPTPEPQ

-1465 PKTGDATTTAPVVGG
+1465 PKTGDATTVAPAVGG
-1480 ITAIMTSILA
+1480 IAAIMTSILA

>member
-1 MFTIRKEY
+1 

-36 GVAKY
+36 GIVKS
-41 AYAETTPTA
+41 AYAETPTTA

-100 WAPTS
+100 WTPTS

-250 VPVGDLDVISYVN
+250 VPVGDLDVINSVN
-263 KAKGDGAGQNEMFE
+263 KLKGDGAGQNEMFE
-277 LPNADAQASKIIF
+277 LPNADSQASKIIF
-290 NRNFASRL
+290 NRNFAARL

-309 INPPANSIG
+309 VNPPANSTG

-326 NTTGA
+326 NTTGV

-448 TTGQKLKVNI
+448 TTGQRLKVNI

-568 ASKVQVKDDA
+568 ASKVQVKDDT

-625 TVPAE
+625 AVPAE

-659 NAMQP
+659 NVMQP

-682 ADFIGWD
+682 ANFISWD

-736 ATVNDQYHDGD
+736 ATVSDQYHDGD

-752 DFQIPAENVVS
+752 SFQIPAENVVP

-768 YDASKVQYLDEHGVW
+768 YDANKVQYLDEHGVW

-794 VVDHADTHF
+794 IVDHADTHF

-836 PASSNGYEDG
+836 PASSNGYEDE
-846 TVLNADTFEV
+846 TVLNADTFEI
-856 PAANKVDASDK
+856 PATNKVDASDT

-888 PAWDKHDVTVDHADV
+888 PAWDKHDVTVDHGDV

-908 WSYSEYKFGKQHKFV
+908 WSYTEYKFGKQHKFV

-937 TPGNIENQYKPNE
+937 TPANVENQYKPNE
-950 VITADGFEVP
+950 VITADGFEIP

-982 ERDGVWEFI
+982 ERDGVWEFVS
-991 GWDKDNITVDHSD
+991 WDKDNITVDHSD

-1009 GTWRFSPYHHKQT
+1009 GTWKFMGYS
-1022 HEFVSGTDGK
+1022 
-1032 QLPEKILNMTPGEV
+1032 
-1046 DGLVTGNTANPSTF
+1046 
-1060 TVADGDKTPDTNREY
+1060 
-1075 QVGKVQVVDGAGS
+1075 
-1088 WTFKSWD
+1088 
-1095 KDSETV
+1095 
-1101 NKTDVH
+1101 
-1107 FVGTWEYNE
+1107 
-1116 PSFGKTHKYVS
+1116 
-1127 ETEGMELP
+1127 
-1135 KVVTDTLPG
+1135 
-1144 NVTDAYKR
+1144 
-1152 GEVVNGDT
+1152 
-1160 IPNEVTDEDN
+1160 
-1170 DGVWT
+1170 
-1175 TTGWKT
+1175 
-1181 KDVTIENSDPEFVAG
+1181 
-1196 WTFKANPHKATYE
+1196 HKATYE

-1214 PGKDLPK
+1214 PGKELPK

-1230 PADYTKGTEVPAKSE
+1230 PAKYTKGTEVSAKSE

-1256 GVWTFKSYD
+1256 GTWTFKSYD

-1276 KFVGTWEFT
+1276 KFVGTWAFT
-1285 PNTYPVGYEFKSTD
+1285 PNTYPVGYEFKSSD

-1350 SSKKT
+1350 SPKKT

-1379 FTSGTSGRELPKEVT
+1379 FTSGTPGKELPKEVT
-1394 DLLPKDNKI
+1394 DLLPKDDKT
-1403 YVTGSKVKSNK
+1403 YVTGSKVKSNI

-1450 FEADPEPA
+1450 FEADPAPTPEPQ

-1465 PKTGDATTTAPVVGG
+1465 PKTGDATTVAPAVGG
-1480 ITAIMTSILA
+1480 IAAIMTSILA

>member
-1 MFTIRKEY
+1 

-183 LDNAAGENGVV
+183 LDNAADENGVV

-220 NTLNSWY
+220 NTLKSWY

-250 VPVGDLDVISYVN
+250 VPVGDLDVINYVN

-277 LPNADAQASKIIF
+277 LPNADSQASKIIF
-290 NRNFASRL
+290 NRNFAARL

-309 INPPANSIG
+309 VNPPANSTG
-318 GNSLDWMY
+318 GNRLDWMY
-326 NTTGA
+326 NTTGT

-553 VPDASKP
+553 VPNASKP

-625 TVPAE
+625 AVPAE

-659 NAMQP
+659 NVMQP

-682 ADFIGWD
+682 ANFIAWD

-752 DFQIPAENVVS
+752 SFQIPAENVVP

-768 YDASKVQYLDEHGVW
+768 YDANKVQYLDEHGVW

-888 PAWDKHDVTVDHADV
+888 PAWDKHDVTVDHGDV

-937 TPGNIENQYKPNE
+937 TPVNVENQYKHNE

-1004 DNLFT
+1004 DNLFI
-1009 GTWRFSPYHHKQT
+1009 GTWKFMGYS
-1022 HEFVSGTDGK
+1022 
-1032 QLPEKILNMTPGEV
+1032 
-1046 DGLVTGNTANPSTF
+1046 
-1060 TVADGDKTPDTNREY
+1060 
-1075 QVGKVQVVDGAGS
+1075 
-1088 WTFKSWD
+1088 
-1095 KDSETV
+1095 
-1101 NKTDVH
+1101 
-1107 FVGTWEYNE
+1107 
-1116 PSFGKTHKYVS
+1116 
-1127 ETEGMELP
+1127 
-1135 KVVTDTLPG
+1135 
-1144 NVTDAYKR
+1144 
-1152 GEVVNGDT
+1152 
-1160 IPNEVTDEDN
+1160 
-1170 DGVWT
+1170 
-1175 TTGWKT
+1175 
-1181 KDVTIENSDPEFVAG
+1181 
-1196 WTFKANPHKATYE
+1196 HKATYE

-1214 PGKDLPK
+1214 PGKELPK

-1230 PADYTKGTEVPAKSE
+1230 PAKYTKGTEVPAKSE

-1256 GVWTFKSYD
+1256 GTWTFKSYD
-1265 HDKQTVEKSDI
+1265 HDKQTVERSDI

-1350 SSKKT
+1350 SPKKT

-1379 FTSGTSGRELPKEVT
+1379 FTSGTPGKELPKEVT
-1394 DLLPKDNKI
+1394 DLLPKDDKT

-1450 FEADPEPA
+1450 FEADPAPTPEPQ

-1465 PKTGDATTTAPVVGG
+1465 PKTGDATTVAPAVGG
-1480 ITAIMTSILA
+1480 IAAIVTSILA

>member
-1 MFTIRKEY
+1 MNE
-9 MDKRYNSP
+9 RYNSP

-73 YEVIHK
+73 YEVVHK

-277 LPNADAQASKIIF
+277 LPNADSQASKIIF
-290 NRNFASRL
+290 NRNFAARL

-309 INPPANSIG
+309 INPPTNSIG

-326 NTTGA
+326 NTTGT

-625 TVPAE
+625 AVPAE

-659 NAMQP
+659 NVMQP

-670 ASKTQVK
+670 ATKTQVK

-682 ADFIGWD
+682 ANFVNWD

-736 ATVNDQYHDGD
+736 ATVSDQYHDGD

-752 DFQIPAENVVS
+752 NFQIPAENVVPA
-763 STNPL
+763 TNPL
-768 YDASKVQYLDEHGVW
+768 YDANKVQYFDEHGVW
-783 TADDAWDKSNV
+783 TADDTWDKSNV

-830 ELTAIT
+830 ELTSIT

-937 TPGNIENQYKPNE
+937 TPASVENQYKPNE

-1009 GTWRFSPYHHKQT
+1009 GTWKF
-1022 HEFVSGTDGK
+1022 
-1032 QLPEKILNMTPGEV
+1032 
-1046 DGLVTGNTANPSTF
+1046 
-1060 TVADGDKTPDTNREY
+1060 
-1075 QVGKVQVVDGAGS
+1075 
-1088 WTFKSWD
+1088 
-1095 KDSETV
+1095 
-1101 NKTDVH
+1101 
-1107 FVGTWEYNE
+1107 
-1116 PSFGKTHKYVS
+1116 
-1127 ETEGMELP
+1127 
-1135 KVVTDTLPG
+1135 
-1144 NVTDAYKR
+1144 
-1152 GEVVNGDT
+1152 NGY
-1160 IPNEVTDEDN
+1160 
-1170 DGVWT
+1170 
-1175 TTGWKT
+1175 
-1181 KDVTIENSDPEFVAG
+1181 S
-1196 WTFKANPHKATYE
+1196 HKATYE

-1214 PGKDLPK
+1214 PGKELPK

-1230 PADYTKGTEVPAKSE
+1230 PAKYTKGTEVPAKSE

-1256 GVWTFKSYD
+1256 GTWTFKSYD
-1265 HDKQTVEKSDI
+1265 HDKQTVENSDI

-1285 PNTYPVGYEFKSTD
+1285 PNIYPVGYEFKSSD

-1350 SSKKT
+1350 SPKKT

-1379 FTSGTSGRELPKEVT
+1379 FTSGTPGKELPKEVT
-1394 DLLPKDNKI
+1394 DLLPKDDKT
-1403 YVTGSKVKSNK
+1403 YVTGSKVKSNT

-1450 FEADPEPA
+1450 FEADPAPTPEPQ

-1480 ITAIMTSILA
+1480 IAAIMTSILA

>member
-1 MFTIRKEY
+1 

-36 GVAKY
+36 GIAKY
-41 AYAETTPTA
+41 AYAETPTTA

-73 YEVIHK
+73 YEVVHK

-95 QPGNG
+95 QPNNG

-250 VPVGDLDVISYVN
+250 VPVGDIDVINWVN
-263 KAKGDGAGQNEMFE
+263 KQKGDGAGQNESFE
-277 LPNADAQASKIIF
+277 LPNADSQASKIIF
-290 NRNFASRL
+290 NRNFAARL

-397 IDDIDEFSIDDLL
+397 IDDIDEFAIDDLL

-479 DLSADTSI
+479 DLSTDTSI

-553 VPDASKP
+553 VPDVSKP

-625 TVPAE
+625 AVPAE

-659 NAMQP
+659 NVMQP

-721 NTDKALPAGITAITP
+721 NTDKPLPAGITAITP

-752 DFQIPAENVVS
+752 SFQIPADNVVP

-768 YDASKVQYLDEHGVW
+768 YDASKVQYLDGHGVW

-888 PAWDKHDVTVDHADV
+888 PAWDKHDVTVDHGDV

-908 WSYSEYKFGKQHKFV
+908 WSYTEYKFGKQHKFV

-937 TPGNIENQYKPNE
+937 TPANVENQYKPNE

-982 ERDGVWEFI
+982 ERDGVWEFVS
-991 GWDKDNITVDHSD
+991 WDKDNITVDHSD

-1009 GTWRFSPYHHKQT
+1009 GTWKF
-1022 HEFVSGTDGK
+1022 
-1032 QLPEKILNMTPGEV
+1032 
-1046 DGLVTGNTANPSTF
+1046 
-1060 TVADGDKTPDTNREY
+1060 
-1075 QVGKVQVVDGAGS
+1075 
-1088 WTFKSWD
+1088 
-1095 KDSETV
+1095 
-1101 NKTDVH
+1101 
-1107 FVGTWEYNE
+1107 
-1116 PSFGKTHKYVS
+1116 
-1127 ETEGMELP
+1127 
-1135 KVVTDTLPG
+1135 
-1144 NVTDAYKR
+1144 
-1152 GEVVNGDT
+1152 NGY
-1160 IPNEVTDEDN
+1160 
-1170 DGVWT
+1170 
-1175 TTGWKT
+1175 
-1181 KDVTIENSDPEFVAG
+1181 S
-1196 WTFKANPHKATYE
+1196 HKATYE

-1214 PGKDLPK
+1214 PGKELPK
-1221 SIVDMTPTD
+1221 SIFDMTPTD
-1230 PADYTKGTEVPAKSE
+1230 PAEYTKGTEVPAKSE

-1256 GVWTFKSYD
+1256 GTWTFKSYD

-1350 SSKKT
+1350 SPKKT
-1355 IEREGIKFTG
+1355 IERGGIKFTG

-1379 FTSGTSGRELPKEVT
+1379 FTSGTPGKELPKEVT
-1394 DLLPKDNKI
+1394 DLLPKDDKT

-1439 KKDGEFAGEWV
+1439 KKDGEFTGEWV
-1450 FEADPEPA
+1450 FEADPAPTPEPQ

-1465 PKTGDATTTAPVVGG
+1465 PKTGDATTVAPVVGG
-1480 ITAIMTSILA
+1480 IAAIITSILA

-1495 RKSDD
+1495 RKSDE

>member
-1 MFTIRKEY
+1 

-36 GVAKY
+36 GIVKS
-41 AYAETTPTA
+41 AYAETPTTA
-50 QIKTTNVD
+50 QIKTTDVD

-73 YEVIHK
+73 YEVVHK

-194 QFTNYNFYTGE
+194 QFTNYNFYTSE
-205 PNAAPYVHPV
+205 PGSAPYVHPV

-250 VPVGDLDVISYVN
+250 VPVGDLDVINYVN

-277 LPNADAQASKIIF
+277 LPNAGSQASKIIF
-290 NRNFASRL
+290 NRNFAARL

-326 NTTGA
+326 NTTGT

-448 TTGQKLKVNI
+448 TTGQRLKVNI

-625 TVPAE
+625 AVPAE

-640 DLVDGTNVTAANP
+640 DLIDGTNVTAANP

-659 NAMQP
+659 NVMQP

-670 ASKTQVK
+670 ATKTQVK

-682 ADFIGWD
+682 ANFISWD

-702 TGTWEYHENLWGK
+702 TGTWEYNENLWGK

-721 NTDKALPAGITAITP
+721 NTDKALPAGITALTP
-736 ATVNDQYHDGD
+736 ATVSDQYHDGD
-747 TINAD
+747 TINAG
-752 DFQIPAENVVS
+752 DFQIPAENVVP

-768 YDASKVQYLDEHGVW
+768 YDANKIQYLDEHGVW

-817 HKFESVDGTPLPT
+817 HKFESVDGTPLPS

-856 PAANKVDASDK
+856 PAANKVDVSDK
-867 LYQEGKTQFRSN
+867 LYQAGRNQLRSN
-879 DGMGVWTAE
+879 DGMGVWTSE
-888 PAWDKHDVTVDHADV
+888 LYWDKHDVTVDHGDV

-908 WSYSEYKFGKQHKFV
+908 WSYQEYKFGKQHKFV

-937 TPGNIENQYKPNE
+937 TPSNVENQYKPNE
-950 VITADGFEVP
+950 VITADSFEVP

-1004 DNLFT
+1004 NNLFT
-1009 GTWRFSPYHHKQT
+1009 GTWKFMGYS
-1022 HEFVSGTDGK
+1022 
-1032 QLPEKILNMTPGEV
+1032 
-1046 DGLVTGNTANPSTF
+1046 
-1060 TVADGDKTPDTNREY
+1060 
-1075 QVGKVQVVDGAGS
+1075 
-1088 WTFKSWD
+1088 
-1095 KDSETV
+1095 
-1101 NKTDVH
+1101 
-1107 FVGTWEYNE
+1107 
-1116 PSFGKTHKYVS
+1116 
-1127 ETEGMELP
+1127 
-1135 KVVTDTLPG
+1135 
-1144 NVTDAYKR
+1144 
-1152 GEVVNGDT
+1152 
-1160 IPNEVTDEDN
+1160 
-1170 DGVWT
+1170 
-1175 TTGWKT
+1175 
-1181 KDVTIENSDPEFVAG
+1181 
-1196 WTFKANPHKATYE
+1196 HKATYE

-1214 PGKDLPK
+1214 PGKELPK

-1230 PADYTKGTEVPAKSE
+1230 PAKYTKGTEVPAKSE
-1245 FEKTVKDEDND
+1245 FEKTVKDDEND
-1256 GVWTFKSYD
+1256 GTWTFKSYD

-1350 SSKKT
+1350 SPKKT

-1379 FTSGTSGRELPKEVT
+1379 FTSGTPGKELPKEVT
-1394 DLLPKDNKI
+1394 DLLPKDDKT
-1403 YVTGSKVKSNK
+1403 YVTGSKVKSK
-1414 PSKTEV
+1414 VPSKTEV

-1465 PKTGDATTTAPVVGG
+1465 PKTGDATTVAPAVGG
-1480 ITAIMTSILA
+1480 IAAIMTSILA

>member
-36 GVAKY
+36 GIVKS
-41 AYAETTPTA
+41 AYAETPNTA

-73 YEVIHK
+73 YEVVHK

-277 LPNADAQASKIIF
+277 LPNADSQASKIIF
-290 NRNFASRL
+290 NRNFAARL

-448 TTGQKLKVNI
+448 TTGQRLKVNI

-525 LPGDVTTLTPGTT
+525 LPGDITTLTPGTT

-568 ASKVQVKDDA
+568 ASKVQVKDDT

-625 TVPAE
+625 AVPAE

-640 DLVDGTNVTAANP
+640 DLIDGTNVTAANP
-653 LAPAAE
+653 LAPVAE
-659 NAMQP
+659 NVMQP

-670 ASKTQVK
+670 ATKTQVK

-682 ADFIGWD
+682 ANFVNWD
-689 IPSATINRADVLH
+689 IPTATINRADVLH

-721 NTDKALPAGITAITP
+721 NTDKALPAGITALTP

-752 DFQIPAENVVS
+752 EFQIPAENVVPA
-763 STNPL
+763 TNPL
-768 YDASKVQYLDEHGVW
+768 YDANKVQYLDEHGVW

-836 PASSNGYEDG
+836 PASSSGYEDG

-888 PAWDKHDVTVDHADV
+888 PAWDKHDVTVDHGDV

-908 WSYSEYKFGKQHKFV
+908 WSYTEYKFGKQHKFV

-937 TPGNIENQYKPNE
+937 TPANVENQYKPNE
-950 VITADGFEVP
+950 VITADSFEVP

-975 KKQFVDT
+975 KKQFVDI

-991 GWDKDNITVDHSD
+991 GWDKDNITVDRSD

-1009 GTWRFSPYHHKQT
+1009 GTWKFMGYS
-1022 HEFVSGTDGK
+1022 
-1032 QLPEKILNMTPGEV
+1032 
-1046 DGLVTGNTANPSTF
+1046 
-1060 TVADGDKTPDTNREY
+1060 
-1075 QVGKVQVVDGAGS
+1075 
-1088 WTFKSWD
+1088 
-1095 KDSETV
+1095 
-1101 NKTDVH
+1101 
-1107 FVGTWEYNE
+1107 
-1116 PSFGKTHKYVS
+1116 
-1127 ETEGMELP
+1127 
-1135 KVVTDTLPG
+1135 
-1144 NVTDAYKR
+1144 
-1152 GEVVNGDT
+1152 
-1160 IPNEVTDEDN
+1160 
-1170 DGVWT
+1170 
-1175 TTGWKT
+1175 
-1181 KDVTIENSDPEFVAG
+1181 
-1196 WTFKANPHKATYE
+1196 HKATYE

-1214 PGKDLPK
+1214 PGKELPK

-1230 PADYTKGTEVPAKSE
+1230 PAKYTKGTEVPAKSE

-1256 GVWTFKSYD
+1256 GTWTFKSYD

-1285 PNTYPVGYEFKSTD
+1285 PNTYPVGYEFKSSD

-1350 SSKKT
+1350 SPKKT

-1379 FTSGTSGRELPKEVT
+1379 FTSGTPGKELPKEVT
-1394 DLLPKDNKI
+1394 DLLPKDDKT
-1403 YVTGSKVKSNK
+1403 YVTGSKVKSNT

-1450 FEADPEPA
+1450 FEADPAPTPEPQ
-1458 KPAAKPV
+1458 KSAAKPV
-1465 PKTGDATTTAPVVGG
+1465 PKTGDATTVAPAVGG
-1480 ITAIMTSILA
+1480 IAAIVTSILA

-1495 RKSDD
+1495 RKSDE

>member
-1 MFTIRKEY
+1 

-36 GVAKY
+36 GIVKS
-41 AYAETTPTA
+41 AYAETPTTA

-73 YEVIHK
+73 YEVVHK

-169 RRMSKPGDEVMFAE
+169 RRMSKAEDEVMFAE

-250 VPVGDLDVISYVN
+250 VPVGDLDVINSVN
-263 KAKGDGAGQNEMFE
+263 KLKGDGAGQNEMFE
-277 LPNADAQASKIIF
+277 LPNADSQASKIIF
-290 NRNFASRL
+290 NRNFAARL

-309 INPPANSIG
+309 VNPPANSTG

-326 NTTGA
+326 NTTGT

-448 TTGQKLKVNI
+448 TTGQRLKVNI

-625 TVPAE
+625 AVPDE

-659 NAMQP
+659 NVMQP

-670 ASKTQVK
+670 TTKTQVK

-682 ADFIGWD
+682 ANFISWD

-736 ATVNDQYHDGD
+736 ATVSDQYHDGD

-752 DFQIPAENVVS
+752 SFQIPADHVVP

-768 YDASKVQYLDEHGVW
+768 YDANKVQYLDEHGVW

-888 PAWDKHDVTVDHADV
+888 PAWDKHDVTVDHGDV

-937 TPGNIENQYKPNE
+937 TPASVENQYKPNE

-960 ADKKPADGTEYADAS
+960 SDKKPADGTEYADAS

-1009 GTWRFSPYHHKQT
+1009 GTWKFMGYS
-1022 HEFVSGTDGK
+1022 
-1032 QLPEKILNMTPGEV
+1032 
-1046 DGLVTGNTANPSTF
+1046 
-1060 TVADGDKTPDTNREY
+1060 
-1075 QVGKVQVVDGAGS
+1075 
-1088 WTFKSWD
+1088 
-1095 KDSETV
+1095 
-1101 NKTDVH
+1101 
-1107 FVGTWEYNE
+1107 
-1116 PSFGKTHKYVS
+1116 
-1127 ETEGMELP
+1127 
-1135 KVVTDTLPG
+1135 
-1144 NVTDAYKR
+1144 
-1152 GEVVNGDT
+1152 
-1160 IPNEVTDEDN
+1160 
-1170 DGVWT
+1170 
-1175 TTGWKT
+1175 
-1181 KDVTIENSDPEFVAG
+1181 
-1196 WTFKANPHKATYE
+1196 HKATYE

-1214 PGKDLPK
+1214 PGKELPK

-1230 PADYTKGTEVPAKSE
+1230 PAKYTKGTEVPAKSE

-1256 GVWTFKSYD
+1256 GTWTFKSYD
-1265 HDKQTVEKSDI
+1265 YDKQTVEKSDI

-1350 SSKKT
+1350 SPKKT

-1379 FTSGTSGRELPKEVT
+1379 FTSGTPGKELPKEAT
-1394 DLLPKDNKI
+1394 DLLPKDDKT
-1403 YVTGSKVKSNK
+1403 YVTGSKVKSK
-1414 PSKTEV
+1414 MPSKTEV

-1450 FEADPEPA
+1450 FEADPAPTPEPQ

-1480 ITAIMTSILA
+1480 IAAIMTSILA

-1495 RKSDD
+1495 RKSDE

>member
-1 MFTIRKEY
+1 

-41 AYAETTPTA
+41 AYAETPATA

-183 LDNAAGENGVV
+183 LDDAAGENGVV
-194 QFTNYNFYTGE
+194 QFTNYNFYTSE
-205 PNAAPYVHPV
+205 ANAAPYVHPV

-220 NTLNSWY
+220 NILSSWY

-263 KAKGDGAGQNEMFE
+263 KAKGDGAGQNEIFE
-277 LPNADAQASKIIF
+277 LPNADSQASKIIF
-290 NRNFASRL
+290 NRNFAARL

-435 DWRKLPPNKYTID
+435 DWRTLPPNKYTID

-495 TDDVPSKSNVTRTQP
+495 TDDVPSKSNVTHTQP

-515 HEFVAEDGSQ
+515 HEFVAEDGSR

-538 EDITPGTTVTPNLFT
+538 DDITPGTTVTPNLFT

-625 TVPAE
+625 AVPAE

-659 NAMQP
+659 NVMQP

-670 ASKTQVK
+670 ATKTQVK

-721 NTDKALPAGITAITP
+721 NTDKALPAGITALTP

-752 DFQIPAENVVS
+752 NFQIPAENVVPS
-763 STNPL
+763 NNPL

-783 TADDAWDKSNV
+783 TADDAWDKSNI

-817 HKFESVDGTPLPT
+817 HKFESVDGTPLPS

-836 PASSNGYEDG
+836 PASSDGYEDG

-888 PAWDKHDVTVDHADV
+888 PAWDKHDVTVDHGDV

-908 WSYSEYKFGKQHKFV
+908 WSYQEYKFGKQHKFV

-937 TPGNIENQYKPNE
+937 TPANVENQYKPNE

-975 KKQFVDT
+975 KKQFVDA

-1009 GTWRFSPYHHKQT
+1009 GTWKFMGYS
-1022 HEFVSGTDGK
+1022 
-1032 QLPEKILNMTPGEV
+1032 
-1046 DGLVTGNTANPSTF
+1046 
-1060 TVADGDKTPDTNREY
+1060 
-1075 QVGKVQVVDGAGS
+1075 
-1088 WTFKSWD
+1088 
-1095 KDSETV
+1095 
-1101 NKTDVH
+1101 
-1107 FVGTWEYNE
+1107 
-1116 PSFGKTHKYVS
+1116 
-1127 ETEGMELP
+1127 
-1135 KVVTDTLPG
+1135 
-1144 NVTDAYKR
+1144 
-1152 GEVVNGDT
+1152 
-1160 IPNEVTDEDN
+1160 
-1170 DGVWT
+1170 
-1175 TTGWKT
+1175 
-1181 KDVTIENSDPEFVAG
+1181 
-1196 WTFKANPHKATYE
+1196 HKATYE

-1214 PGKDLPK
+1214 PDKELPK

-1230 PADYTKGTEVPAKSE
+1230 PSEYTKGTEVPAKSE
-1245 FEKTVKDEDND
+1245 FEKTVKDDEND
-1256 GVWTFKSYD
+1256 GTWTFKSYD

-1285 PNTYPVGYEFKSTD
+1285 PNTYPVGYEFKSSD

-1350 SSKKT
+1350 STKKT
-1355 IEREGIKFTG
+1355 IEREGIKFIG

-1379 FTSGTSGRELPKEVT
+1379 FTSGTPGKELPKEVT
-1394 DLLPKDNKI
+1394 DLLPKDDKT
-1403 YVTGSKVKSNK
+1403 YVTGSKVKSK
-1414 PSKTEV
+1414 VPSKTEV

-1450 FEADPEPA
+1450 FEADPAPTPEPQ

-1480 ITAIMTSILA
+1480 IAAIMTSILA

-1495 RKSDD
+1495 RKSDE

>member
-36 GVAKY
+36 GIVKS
-41 AYAETTPTA
+41 AYAETPNTA

-73 YEVIHK
+73 YEVVHK

-263 KAKGDGAGQNEMFE
+263 KAKGDGSGQNEMFE
-277 LPNADAQASKIIF
+277 LPNADSQASKIIF
-290 NRNFASRL
+290 NRNFAARL

-379 GKLVYTIQST
+379 GKLVYTIQSI

-593 TLDHK
+593 TLNNK

-625 TVPAE
+625 AVPAE

-659 NAMQP
+659 NVMQP

-670 ASKTQVK
+670 ATKTQVK

-752 DFQIPAENVVS
+752 SFQIPAENVVP

-768 YDASKVQYLDEHGVW
+768 YDANKVQYLDEHGVW

-836 PASSNGYEDG
+836 PVSSNGYEDG

-888 PAWDKHDVTVDHADV
+888 PAWDKHDVTVDHGDV

-908 WSYSEYKFGKQHKFV
+908 WSYQEYKFGKQHKFV

-937 TPGNIENQYKPNE
+937 TPANVENQYKPNE

-975 KKQFVDT
+975 KKQFVDI
-982 ERDGVWEFI
+982 ERDGVWEFVS
-991 GWDKDNITVDHSD
+991 WDKDNITVDHSD

-1009 GTWRFSPYHHKQT
+1009 GTWKFMGYS
-1022 HEFVSGTDGK
+1022 
-1032 QLPEKILNMTPGEV
+1032 
-1046 DGLVTGNTANPSTF
+1046 
-1060 TVADGDKTPDTNREY
+1060 
-1075 QVGKVQVVDGAGS
+1075 
-1088 WTFKSWD
+1088 
-1095 KDSETV
+1095 
-1101 NKTDVH
+1101 
-1107 FVGTWEYNE
+1107 
-1116 PSFGKTHKYVS
+1116 
-1127 ETEGMELP
+1127 
-1135 KVVTDTLPG
+1135 
-1144 NVTDAYKR
+1144 
-1152 GEVVNGDT
+1152 
-1160 IPNEVTDEDN
+1160 
-1170 DGVWT
+1170 
-1175 TTGWKT
+1175 
-1181 KDVTIENSDPEFVAG
+1181 
-1196 WTFKANPHKATYE
+1196 HKATYE

-1214 PGKDLPK
+1214 PDKELPK

-1230 PADYTKGTEVPAKSE
+1230 PAKYTKGTEVPAKSE

-1256 GVWTFKSYD
+1256 GTWTFKSYD

-1285 PNTYPVGYEFKSTD
+1285 PNAYPVEYEFKSSD

-1350 SSKKT
+1350 SPKKT

-1379 FTSGTSGRELPKEVT
+1379 FTSGTPGKELPKEVT
-1394 DLLPKDNKI
+1394 DLLPKDDKT
-1403 YVTGSKVKSNK
+1403 YVTGSKVKSTK

-1450 FEADPEPA
+1450 FEADPAPTPEPQ
-1458 KPAAKPV
+1458 KPAAKLV
-1465 PKTGDATTTAPVVGG
+1465 PKTGDATTVAPAVGG
-1480 ITAIMTSILA
+1480 IAAIMTSILA

>member
-41 AYAETTPTA
+41 AYAETPTTA

-194 QFTNYNFYTGE
+194 QFTNYNFYASE
-205 PNAAPYVHPV
+205 PGSAPYVHPV

-250 VPVGDLDVISYVN
+250 VPVGDLDVINYVN

-277 LPNADAQASKIIF
+277 LPNADSQASKIIF
-290 NRNFASRL
+290 NRNFAARL

-625 TVPAE
+625 AVPAE

-659 NAMQP
+659 NVMQS

-670 ASKTQVK
+670 ATKTQVK

-721 NTDKALPAGITAITP
+721 NTDKALPAGITALTP

-752 DFQIPAENVVS
+752 EFQIPADHVVPA
-763 STNPL
+763 TNPF

-836 PASSNGYEDG
+836 PASSSGYEDG

-888 PAWDKHDVTVDHADV
+888 PAWDKHDVTVDHGDV

-908 WSYSEYKFGKQHKFV
+908 WSYTEYKFGKQHKFV
-923 AEDGSELPQGIKDI
+923 AEDGSELPRGIKDI
-937 TPGNIENQYKPNE
+937 TPASVENQYKPNE

-960 ADKKPADGTEYADAS
+960 ADKVPAAGTEYADAS

-991 GWDKDNITVDHSD
+991 GWDKENITVDHSD

-1009 GTWRFSPYHHKQT
+1009 GTWKFMGYS
-1022 HEFVSGTDGK
+1022 
-1032 QLPEKILNMTPGEV
+1032 
-1046 DGLVTGNTANPSTF
+1046 
-1060 TVADGDKTPDTNREY
+1060 
-1075 QVGKVQVVDGAGS
+1075 
-1088 WTFKSWD
+1088 
-1095 KDSETV
+1095 
-1101 NKTDVH
+1101 
-1107 FVGTWEYNE
+1107 
-1116 PSFGKTHKYVS
+1116 
-1127 ETEGMELP
+1127 
-1135 KVVTDTLPG
+1135 
-1144 NVTDAYKR
+1144 
-1152 GEVVNGDT
+1152 
-1160 IPNEVTDEDN
+1160 
-1170 DGVWT
+1170 
-1175 TTGWKT
+1175 
-1181 KDVTIENSDPEFVAG
+1181 
-1196 WTFKANPHKATYE
+1196 HKATYE

-1214 PGKDLPK
+1214 PDKQLPK

-1230 PADYTKGTEVPAKSE
+1230 PAKYTKGTEVPAKSE

-1256 GVWTFKSYD
+1256 GTWTFKSYD

-1350 SSKKT
+1350 SPKKT

-1379 FTSGTSGRELPKEVT
+1379 FTSGTPGKELPKEVT
-1394 DLLPKDNKI
+1394 ELLPKDDKT

-1450 FEADPEPA
+1450 FEADPAPTPKPQ

-1465 PKTGDATTTAPVVGG
+1465 PKTGDATTVAPAVGG
-1480 ITAIMTSILA
+1480 IAAIVTSILA

>member
-1 MFTIRKEY
+1 

-36 GVAKY
+36 GIVKS
-41 AYAETTPTA
+41 AYAETPNTA

-73 YEVIHK
+73 YEVVHK

-277 LPNADAQASKIIF
+277 LPNADSQASKIIF
-290 NRNFASRL
+290 NRNFAARL

-348 ASGTDFGVYVEHP
+348 ASGTNFGVYVEHP

-448 TTGQKLKVNI
+448 TTGQRLKVNI

-578 KNGVWSFKSWDKANE
+578 KNGVWTFKVWDKQSE
-593 TLDHK
+593 TLDKK

-625 TVPAE
+625 AVPAE

-659 NAMQP
+659 NVMQP

-670 ASKTQVK
+670 ATKTQVK

-682 ADFIGWD
+682 ADFISWD

-736 ATVNDQYHDGD
+736 ATVSDQYHDGD

-752 DFQIPAENVVS
+752 SFQIPADHIVPA
-763 STNPL
+763 TNPL
-768 YDASKVQYLDEHGVW
+768 YDANKVQYLDEHGVW
-783 TADDAWDKSNV
+783 TADDAWDKSDV

-888 PAWDKHDVTVDHADV
+888 PAWDKHDVTVDHGDV

-908 WSYSEYKFGKQHKFV
+908 WSYTEYKFGKQHKFV

-937 TPGNIENQYKPNE
+937 TPANIENQYKSNE

-1009 GTWRFSPYHHKQT
+1009 GTWKFMGYS
-1022 HEFVSGTDGK
+1022 
-1032 QLPEKILNMTPGEV
+1032 
-1046 DGLVTGNTANPSTF
+1046 
-1060 TVADGDKTPDTNREY
+1060 
-1075 QVGKVQVVDGAGS
+1075 
-1088 WTFKSWD
+1088 
-1095 KDSETV
+1095 
-1101 NKTDVH
+1101 
-1107 FVGTWEYNE
+1107 
-1116 PSFGKTHKYVS
+1116 
-1127 ETEGMELP
+1127 
-1135 KVVTDTLPG
+1135 
-1144 NVTDAYKR
+1144 
-1152 GEVVNGDT
+1152 
-1160 IPNEVTDEDN
+1160 
-1170 DGVWT
+1170 
-1175 TTGWKT
+1175 
-1181 KDVTIENSDPEFVAG
+1181 
-1196 WTFKANPHKATYE
+1196 HKATYE

-1214 PGKDLPK
+1214 PGKELPK

-1230 PADYTKGTEVPAKSE
+1230 PAKYTKGTEVPAKSE

-1256 GVWTFKSYD
+1256 GTWTFKSYD

-1350 SSKKT
+1350 SPKKT

-1379 FTSGTSGRELPKEVT
+1379 FTSGTPGKELPKEVT
-1394 DLLPKDNKI
+1394 DLLPKDDKT
-1403 YVTGSKVKSNK
+1403 YVTGSKVTSNK

-1465 PKTGDATTTAPVVGG
+1465 PKTGDATTVAPVVGG
-1480 ITAIMTSILA
+1480 IAAIMTSILA

>member
-1 MFTIRKEY
+1 

-36 GVAKY
+36 GIAKY
-41 AYAETTPTA
+41 AYAQTPTTA

-100 WAPTS
+100 WAPTR

-136 FGRQTNVRMKVNR
+136 FGKQTNVRVKVNR

-169 RRMSKPGDEVMFAE
+169 RRMSKSEDEVMFGE
-183 LDNAAGENGVV
+183 LDNAAGENGVF

-205 PNAAPYVHPV
+205 PGAAPYVHPTN
-215 QGSKQ
+215 GSKQ
-220 NTLNSWY
+220 NTLSSWY

-250 VPVGDLDVISYVN
+250 VPVGDIDVINWVN
-263 KAKGDGAGQNEMFE
+263 KKKGDGHGQNESFE
-277 LPNADAQASKIIF
+277 LPNADSQAAKIIF
-290 NRNFASRL
+290 NQGFAARL
-298 TRPSDNNGTMV
+298 TQPSNNGGTMV

-326 NTTGA
+326 NTTGT
-331 TIRSRSNSLTF
+331 TIRSRSNALTF
-342 TSGSAD
+342 TSASAD

-367 KVDKTRIASYQD
+367 KVDKSRIASYQD

-421 VYVTDSEDADPSTA
+421 VYVTDSEDANPSTA
-435 DWRKLPPNKYTID
+435 DWRKLPANKYTVD

-479 DLSADTSI
+479 DLSADASL

-515 HEFVAEDGSQ
+515 HEFVSEDGSQ
-525 LPGDVTTLTPGTT
+525 LPSDVTTITPGTT

-553 VPDASKP
+553 VPDVSKP
-560 DTSYKGYD
+560 DATYKGYD
-568 ASKVQVKDDA
+568 ASRVQVKDDA
-578 KNGVWSFKSWDKANE
+578 KNGVWTFKAWDKTSE
-593 TLDHK
+593 TLDNK
-598 NGHFIGTWAFTPNAY
+598 NGHFIGTWAFSPNAY

-625 TVPAE
+625 AVPAE

-640 DLVDGTNVTAANP
+640 DLVDGTQVNAANP

-659 NAMQP
+659 NVMQP
-664 TDKGYD
+664 TDKGYN
-670 ASKTQVK
+670 ATKTQVK

-682 ADFIGWD
+682 ANFISWD
-689 IPSATINRADVLH
+689 IPTATINRADVLH

-721 NTDKALPAGITAITP
+721 NTDKALPAGITALTP
-736 ATVNDQYHDGD
+736 ATVTDQYHDGD
-747 TINAD
+747 VINAD
-752 DFQIPAENVVS
+752 TFQIPAENVVP

-768 YDASKVQYLDEHGVW
+768 YDANKVQYLDEHGVW

-794 VVDHADTHF
+794 TVDHADTHF

-817 HKFESVDGTPLPT
+817 HKFESVDGTPLPG

-888 PAWDKHDVTVDHADV
+888 PAWDKHDVTVDHGDV

-908 WSYSEYKFGKQHKFV
+908 WSYQEYKFGKQHKFV

-937 TPGNIENQYKPNE
+937 TPANVESQYKPNE
-950 VITADGFEVP
+950 VITPDSFEVP

-982 ERDGVWEFI
+982 ERDGVWEFVS
-991 GWDKDNITVDHSD
+991 WDKDNITVDHSD

-1009 GTWRFSPYHHKQT
+1009 GTWKFMGYS
-1022 HEFVSGTDGK
+1022 
-1032 QLPEKILNMTPGEV
+1032 
-1046 DGLVTGNTANPSTF
+1046 
-1060 TVADGDKTPDTNREY
+1060 
-1075 QVGKVQVVDGAGS
+1075 
-1088 WTFKSWD
+1088 
-1095 KDSETV
+1095 
-1101 NKTDVH
+1101 
-1107 FVGTWEYNE
+1107 
-1116 PSFGKTHKYVS
+1116 
-1127 ETEGMELP
+1127 
-1135 KVVTDTLPG
+1135 
-1144 NVTDAYKR
+1144 
-1152 GEVVNGDT
+1152 
-1160 IPNEVTDEDN
+1160 
-1170 DGVWT
+1170 
-1175 TTGWKT
+1175 
-1181 KDVTIENSDPEFVAG
+1181 
-1196 WTFKANPHKATYE
+1196 HKATYE

-1214 PGKDLPK
+1214 PGKELPK

-1230 PADYTKGTEVPAKSE
+1230 PAKYTKGTEVPAKSE
-1245 FEKTVKDEDND
+1245 FEKTVKDDEND
-1256 GVWTFKSYD
+1256 GTWTFKSYD

-1285 PNTYPVGYEFKSTD
+1285 PNTYPVEYEFKSTD

-1310 KLPKDDKTYI
+1310 KLPKDDNKYI

-1350 SSKKT
+1350 SPKKT
-1355 IEREGIKFTG
+1355 IEREGVKFTG

-1379 FTSGTSGRELPKEVT
+1379 FTSGTPGKELPKEVT
-1394 DLLPKDNKI
+1394 NLLPKDDKS
-1403 YVTGSKVKSNK
+1403 YVNGTEVKSTK

-1431 FPPELTID
+1431 FPPSLKID

-1450 FEADPEPA
+1450 FEADPAPTPEPQKPVA
-1458 KPAAKPV
+1458 KSV
-1465 PKTGDATTTAPVVGG
+1465 PKTGDATTVAPVVGG
-1480 ITAIMTSILA
+1480 IAAIATSILA

-1495 RKSDD
+1495 RKSDE

>member
-1 MFTIRKEY
+1 MNKKKFVFNK
-9 MDKRYNSP
+9 
-17 GRRAIVAGLMAAT
+17 AVAAGLMLTSIVSPFVTNPATAHAAEP
-30 LLSNVS
+30 V
-36 GVAKY
+36 
-41 AYAETTPTA
+41 

-58 LAKLKLQKLNLNMND
+58 LSKLQLQKLNLNMND
-73 YEVIHK
+73 YEIVHQ
-79 DPTTQ
+79 DPTTK
-84 INTFDSSAYFS
+84 INMFDMSSYHT
-95 QPGNG
+95 QPDSA
-100 WAPTS
+100 WAPFN

-114 KSKDHIVID
+114 KSKDHIEID

-136 FGRQTNVRMKVNR
+136 FGKQTNVRVKVNK
-149 VYYDAIDYSGTSYAS
+149 VYYDAIDYSGTSWAS
-164 TSTRE
+164 KGSRE
-169 RRMSKPGDEVMFAE
+169 ARMNAPQNEVMFAE
-183 LDNAAGENGVV
+183 LDDAAAETGLM
-194 QFTNYNFYTGE
+194 QFTNYNFYTTE
-205 PNAAPYVHPV
+205 PHFAPHTHAKPGSNQNALM
-215 QGSKQ
+215 SM
-220 NTLNSWY
+220 Y

-250 VPVGDLDVISYVN
+250 MPVADIDVIN
-263 KAKGDGAGQNEMFE
+263 WTTKAGSSAPNQNEMFG
-277 LPNADAQASKIIF
+277 LPNASEQASKVIF
-290 NRNFASRL
+290 NQGFGGRL
-298 TRPSDNNGTMV
+298 TTPESNNGNMLV
-309 INPPANSIG
+309 DPPNGSNG
-318 GNSLDWMY
+318 GNTNDWMY
-326 NTTGA
+326 NTTGT

-348 ASGTDFGVYVEHP
+348 ASGTDFGVFVEHP
-361 AVDPVK
+361 QSEPVK
-367 KVDKTRIASYQD
+367 KVDKTRIASYTD
-379 GKLVYTIQST
+379 GTLEYTIQAAV
-389 IPKVGTDV
+389 PKVGTDV
-397 IDDIDEFSIDDLL
+397 IDAIDSFSIEDLL
-410 DNRLKNVTVKG
+410 DNRLKDVEVKG
-421 VYVTDSEDADPSTA
+421 VYTTDSEDANPGVAEWT
-435 DWRKLPPNKYTID
+435 KLSGTQYTID
-448 TTGQKLKVNI
+448 TSGNRLKVDIN
-458 DKSQLGHKQ
+458 KRLLGHKQ
-467 VKVIFETDTLAT
+467 FKVVFVVKTQSH
-479 DLSADTSI
+479 DLMADTSI
-487 INNQATVH
+487 INNQAISH
-495 TDDVPSKSNVTRTQP
+495 SDDVPSKSNVVRTQP
-510 TYKFD
+510 TLMYD
-515 HEFVAEDGSQ
+515 HEFKSEDGSE
-525 LPGDVTTLTPGTT
+525 LPNDVKTLTPAST
-538 EDITPGTTVTPNLFT
+538 EDITPGTTVTPNLFS
-553 VPDASKP
+553 VPEASKP
-560 DTSYKGYD
+560 NATYNGYD
-568 ASKVQVKDDA
+568 AGKVQVKDDV
-578 KNGVWSFKSWDKANE
+578 KNGVWSFKSWDKQSE
-593 TLDHK
+593 TLEKK

-625 TVPAE
+625 AVPAE

-640 DLVDGTNVTAANP
+640 DLIDGTNVTAANP
-653 LAPAAE
+653 LAPSAE
-659 NAMQP
+659 NVMQP

-670 ASKTQVK
+670 ATKTQVK

-682 ADFIGWD
+682 ANFISWD

-736 ATVNDQYHDGD
+736 ATVSDQYHDGD

-752 DFQIPAENVVS
+752 TFQIPAENVVP

-836 PASSNGYEDG
+836 PASSSGYEDG

-888 PAWDKHDVTVDHADV
+888 PAWDKHDVTVDHGDV

-908 WSYSEYKFGKQHKFV
+908 WSYTEYKFGKQHKFV

-937 TPGNIENQYKPNE
+937 TPANVENQYKPNE

-982 ERDGVWEFI
+982 ERDGVWEFVS
-991 GWDKDNITVDHSD
+991 WDKNNITVDHSD

-1009 GTWRFSPYHHKQT
+1009 GTWKFMGYSY
-1022 HEFVSGTDGK
+1022 
-1032 QLPEKILNMTPGEV
+1032 
-1046 DGLVTGNTANPSTF
+1046 
-1060 TVADGDKTPDTNREY
+1060 
-1075 QVGKVQVVDGAGS
+1075 
-1088 WTFKSWD
+1088 
-1095 KDSETV
+1095 
-1101 NKTDVH
+1101 
-1107 FVGTWEYNE
+1107 
-1116 PSFGKTHKYVS
+1116 
-1127 ETEGMELP
+1127 
-1135 KVVTDTLPG
+1135 
-1144 NVTDAYKR
+1144 
-1152 GEVVNGDT
+1152 
-1160 IPNEVTDEDN
+1160 
-1170 DGVWT
+1170 
-1175 TTGWKT
+1175 
-1181 KDVTIENSDPEFVAG
+1181 
-1196 WTFKANPHKATYE
+1196 KATYE
-1209 FVSGT
+1209 FISGT
-1214 PGKDLPK
+1214 PGKELPK
-1221 SIVDMTPTD
+1221 SIVNMTPTD
-1230 PADYTKGTEVPAKSE
+1230 TAKYTKGTEVPANSE

-1256 GVWTFKSYD
+1256 GTWTFKSYD

-1350 SSKKT
+1350 SPKKT

-1379 FTSGTSGRELPKEVT
+1379 FTSGTPGKELPKEVT
-1394 DLLPKDNKI
+1394 DLLPKDDKT
-1403 YVTGSKVKSNK
+1403 YVTGSKVKSNT

-1439 KKDGEFAGEWV
+1439 KKDGEFTGEWV
-1450 FEADPEPA
+1450 FEADPAPTPEPQ
-1458 KPAAKPV
+1458 KPV
-1465 PKTGDATTTAPVVGG
+1465 PATGQEEVSPFGIAGG
-1480 ITAIMTSILA
+1480 IAAIAAAALA
-1490 FFGIK
+1490 FIGYK
-1495 RKSDD
+1495 RSKRDDDIEK

>member
-9 MDKRYNSP
+9 MDKRYNSH

-36 GVAKY
+36 GIVKS
-41 AYAETTPTA
+41 AYAETPNTA

-73 YEVIHK
+73 YEVVHK

-277 LPNADAQASKIIF
+277 LPNADSQASKIIF
-290 NRNFASRL
+290 NRNFAVRL
-298 TRPSDNNGTMV
+298 THPSDNNGTMV

-421 VYVTDSEDADPSTA
+421 VYVTDSEDTDPSTD

-525 LPGDVTTLTPGTT
+525 LPGDITTLTPGTT
-538 EDITPGTTVTPNLFT
+538 EDITPSTTVTPNLFT

-625 TVPAE
+625 AVPAE

-659 NAMQP
+659 NVMQP

-670 ASKTQVK
+670 TTKTQVK

-682 ADFIGWD
+682 ADFISWD
-689 IPSATINRADVLH
+689 IPGATINRADVLH

-752 DFQIPAENVVS
+752 TFQIPAENVVP

-768 YDASKVQYLDEHGVW
+768 YDANKVQYLDEHGVW

-836 PASSNGYEDG
+836 PASSSGYEDG

-856 PAANKVDASDK
+856 PATNKVDASDK

-888 PAWDKHDVTVDHADV
+888 PAWDKHDVTVDHGDV

-908 WSYSEYKFGKQHKFV
+908 WSYTEYKFGKQHKFV

-937 TPGNIENQYKPNE
+937 TPASVENRYKPNE

-960 ADKKPADGTEYADAS
+960 ADKKPADSTEYADAS

-982 ERDGVWEFI
+982 ERDGVWEFVS
-991 GWDKDNITVDHSD
+991 WDKDNITVDHSD

-1009 GTWRFSPYHHKQT
+1009 GTWKFMGYS
-1022 HEFVSGTDGK
+1022 
-1032 QLPEKILNMTPGEV
+1032 
-1046 DGLVTGNTANPSTF
+1046 
-1060 TVADGDKTPDTNREY
+1060 
-1075 QVGKVQVVDGAGS
+1075 
-1088 WTFKSWD
+1088 
-1095 KDSETV
+1095 
-1101 NKTDVH
+1101 
-1107 FVGTWEYNE
+1107 
-1116 PSFGKTHKYVS
+1116 
-1127 ETEGMELP
+1127 
-1135 KVVTDTLPG
+1135 
-1144 NVTDAYKR
+1144 
-1152 GEVVNGDT
+1152 
-1160 IPNEVTDEDN
+1160 
-1170 DGVWT
+1170 
-1175 TTGWKT
+1175 
-1181 KDVTIENSDPEFVAG
+1181 
-1196 WTFKANPHKATYE
+1196 HKATYE

-1214 PGKDLPK
+1214 PGKELPK

-1230 PADYTKGTEVPAKSE
+1230 PAKYTKGTEVPAKSE

-1256 GVWTFKSYD
+1256 GTWTFKSYD

-1350 SSKKT
+1350 SPKKT

-1379 FTSGTSGRELPKEVT
+1379 FTSGTPGKELPKEVT
-1394 DLLPKDNKI
+1394 DLLPKDDKT

-1450 FEADPEPA
+1450 FEADPAPTPEPQ

-1480 ITAIMTSILA
+1480 IAAIMTSILA

>member
-1 MFTIRKEY
+1 MKKNKFVFNK
-9 MDKRYNSP
+9 
-17 GRRAIVAGLMAAT
+17 AVAAGLMLTSIVSPFVTNPATAHAAEP
-30 LLSNVS
+30 V
-36 GVAKY
+36 
-41 AYAETTPTA
+41 

-58 LAKLKLQKLNLNMND
+58 LSKLQLQKLNLNMND
-73 YEVIHK
+73 YEIVHQ
-79 DPTTQ
+79 DPTTK
-84 INTFDSSAYFS
+84 INMFDMSSYHT
-95 QPGNG
+95 QPDSAWSPFNV
-100 WAPTS
+100 
-105 IIQFSSQID
+105 IQFSSQID
-114 KSKDHIVID
+114 KSKDHIEID

-136 FGRQTNVRMKVNR
+136 FGKQTNVRVKVNK
-149 VYYDAIDYSGTSYAS
+149 VYYDAVDYSGTSWAS
-164 TSTRE
+164 KGSRE
-169 RRMSKPGDEVMFAE
+169 ARMNAPQNEVMFAE
-183 LDNAAGENGVV
+183 LDDAAAETGLM
-194 QFTNYNFYTGE
+194 QFTNYNFYTTE
-205 PNAAPYVHPV
+205 PGFAPYTHAKP
-215 QGSKQ
+215 GSSQ
-220 NTLNSWY
+220 NALMSMY

-250 VPVGDLDVISYVN
+250 MPVADIDVINWTTKNGGSAAN
-263 KAKGDGAGQNEMFE
+263 QNEMFG
-277 LPNADAQASKIIF
+277 LPNASEQASKVIF
-290 NRNFASRL
+290 NQGFSGRL
-298 TRPSDNNGTMV
+298 TTPESNNGDMLV
-309 INPPANSIG
+309 DPPKGSVG
-318 GNSLDWMY
+318 GNSNDWMY
-326 NTTGA
+326 NTTGT

-348 ASGTDFGVYVEHP
+348 ASGTDFGVFVEHP
-361 AVDPVK
+361 QSEPVK
-367 KVDKTRIASYQD
+367 KVDKTRIASYTD
-379 GKLVYTIQST
+379 GTLEYTIQAAV
-389 IPKVGTDV
+389 PKVGTDV
-397 IDDIDEFSIDDLL
+397 IDAIDSFSIEDLL
-410 DNRLKNVTVKG
+410 DNRLKDVEVKG
-421 VYVTDSEDADPSTA
+421 VYTTDSEDANPGVAEWT
-435 DWRKLPPNKYTID
+435 KLLGTQYTID
-448 TTGQKLKVNI
+448 TSGNRLKVDIN
-458 DKSQLGHKQ
+458 KGLLGHKQ
-467 VKVIFETDTLAT
+467 FKVVFVVKTQSH
-479 DLSADTSI
+479 DLMADTSI
-487 INNQATVH
+487 INNQAISH
-495 TDDVPSKSNVTRTQP
+495 SDDVPSKSNVVRTQP
-510 TYKFD
+510 TLMYD
-515 HEFVAEDGSQ
+515 HEFKSEDGSE
-525 LPGDVTTLTPGTT
+525 LPQDVKTLTPAST
-538 EDITPGTTVTPNLFT
+538 EDITPGTTVTPNLFS
-553 VPDASKP
+553 VPEASKP
-560 DTSYKGYD
+560 NATYNGYD
-568 ASKVQVKDDA
+568 AGKVQVKDDA
-578 KNGVWSFKSWDKANE
+578 KNGVWTFKAWDKQSE
-593 TLDHK
+593 TLDKK

-625 TVPAE
+625 AVPAE

-659 NAMQP
+659 NVMRP

-670 ASKTQVK
+670 ATKTQVK

-682 ADFIGWD
+682 ADFISWD

-721 NTDKALPAGITAITP
+721 NTDKALPAGITALTP
-736 ATVNDQYHDGD
+736 ATVSDQYHDGD

-752 DFQIPAENVVS
+752 SFQIPAENVVP
-763 STNPL
+763 STNSL
-768 YDASKVQYLDEHGVW
+768 YDAAKVQYLDEHGVW

-803 VRGWTYQANSYAKN
+803 VRGWTYHANSYAKN

-856 PAANKVDASDK
+856 PATNKVDASDK

-888 PAWDKHDVTVDHADV
+888 PAWDKHDVTVDHGDV

-937 TPGNIENQYKPNE
+937 TPANVENQYKHNE

-960 ADKKPADGTEYADAS
+960 ADKKPVEGTEYADAS

-982 ERDGVWEFI
+982 ERDGVWEFVS
-991 GWDKDNITVDHSD
+991 WDKDNITVDHSD

-1009 GTWRFSPYHHKQT
+1009 GTWKF
-1022 HEFVSGTDGK
+1022 
-1032 QLPEKILNMTPGEV
+1032 
-1046 DGLVTGNTANPSTF
+1046 
-1060 TVADGDKTPDTNREY
+1060 
-1075 QVGKVQVVDGAGS
+1075 
-1088 WTFKSWD
+1088 
-1095 KDSETV
+1095 
-1101 NKTDVH
+1101 
-1107 FVGTWEYNE
+1107 
-1116 PSFGKTHKYVS
+1116 
-1127 ETEGMELP
+1127 
-1135 KVVTDTLPG
+1135 
-1144 NVTDAYKR
+1144 
-1152 GEVVNGDT
+1152 NGY
-1160 IPNEVTDEDN
+1160 
-1170 DGVWT
+1170 
-1175 TTGWKT
+1175 
-1181 KDVTIENSDPEFVAG
+1181 S
-1196 WTFKANPHKATYE
+1196 HKATYE

-1214 PGKDLPK
+1214 PDKELPK

-1230 PADYTKGTEVPAKSE
+1230 PAKYAKGTEVPAKSE
-1245 FEKTVKDEDND
+1245 FEKTIKDEDND
-1256 GVWTFKSYD
+1256 GTWTFKSYD

-1350 SSKKT
+1350 SPKKT

-1379 FTSGTSGRELPKEVT
+1379 FTSGTPGKELPKEVT
-1394 DLLPKDNKI
+1394 DLLPKDDKI
-1403 YVTGSKVKSNK
+1403 YVTGSKVKSNT

-1450 FEADPEPA
+1450 FEADPAPTPEPQ
-1458 KPAAKPV
+1458 KPV
-1465 PKTGDATTTAPVVGG
+1465 PATGQEEVSPFGIAGG
-1480 ITAIMTSILA
+1480 IAAIAAAALA
-1490 FFGIK
+1490 FIGYK
-1495 RKSDD
+1495 RSKRDDDIEK

>member
-1 MFTIRKEY
+1 
-9 MDKRYNSP
+9 MDKHYNSP

-30 LLSNVS
+30 LLSNMS
-36 GVAKY
+36 GIVKS
-41 AYAETTPTA
+41 AYAETLNTA

-73 YEVIHK
+73 YEVVHK

-194 QFTNYNFYTGE
+194 QFTNYNFYTSE

-277 LPNADAQASKIIF
+277 LPNADSQASKIIF
-290 NRNFASRL
+290 NRNFAARL

-309 INPPANSIG
+309 INPPANSTG

-525 LPGDVTTLTPGTT
+525 LPGDITTLTPGTT

-625 TVPAE
+625 AVPAE

-659 NAMQP
+659 NVMQP

-682 ADFIGWD
+682 ANFINWD

-736 ATVNDQYHDGD
+736 VTVNDQYHDGD

-752 DFQIPAENVVS
+752 DFQIPAENVVP

-768 YDASKVQYLDEHGVW
+768 YDANKVQYLDEHGVW

-903 TFTLK
+903 TFALK

-937 TPGNIENQYKPNE
+937 TPANVENQYKPNE
-950 VITADGFEVP
+950 VITADSFEVP

-1009 GTWRFSPYHHKQT
+1009 GTWKF
-1022 HEFVSGTDGK
+1022 
-1032 QLPEKILNMTPGEV
+1032 
-1046 DGLVTGNTANPSTF
+1046 
-1060 TVADGDKTPDTNREY
+1060 
-1075 QVGKVQVVDGAGS
+1075 
-1088 WTFKSWD
+1088 
-1095 KDSETV
+1095 
-1101 NKTDVH
+1101 
-1107 FVGTWEYNE
+1107 
-1116 PSFGKTHKYVS
+1116 
-1127 ETEGMELP
+1127 
-1135 KVVTDTLPG
+1135 
-1144 NVTDAYKR
+1144 
-1152 GEVVNGDT
+1152 NGY
-1160 IPNEVTDEDN
+1160 
-1170 DGVWT
+1170 
-1175 TTGWKT
+1175 
-1181 KDVTIENSDPEFVAG
+1181 S
-1196 WTFKANPHKATYE
+1196 HKATYE

-1214 PGKDLPK
+1214 PGKELPK

-1230 PADYTKGTEVPAKSE
+1230 PAKYTKGTEVPAKSE
-1245 FEKTVKDEDND
+1245 FEKTIKDEDND
-1256 GVWTFKSYD
+1256 GTWTFKSYD
-1265 HDKQTVEKSDI
+1265 HDKQTVETSDI

-1350 SSKKT
+1350 SPKKT

-1379 FTSGTSGRELPKEVT
+1379 FTSGTPGKELPKEVT
-1394 DLLPKDNKI
+1394 DLLPKDNKT
-1403 YVTGSKVKSNK
+1403 YVTGSKVTSNK

-1450 FEADPEPA
+1450 FEADPAPTPEPQ

-1465 PKTGDATTTAPVVGG
+1465 PKTGDATTVAPAVGG
-1480 ITAIMTSILA
+1480 IAAIATSILA

-1495 RKSDD
+1495 RKSND

>member
-1 MFTIRKEY
+1 

-36 GVAKY
+36 GIVKS
-41 AYAETTPTA
+41 AYAETPNTA

-149 VYYDAIDYSGTSYAS
+149 VYYDAIDYSGTSYAA

-277 LPNADAQASKIIF
+277 LPNADSQASKIIF
-290 NRNFASRL
+290 NRNFAARL

-625 TVPAE
+625 AVPAE

-659 NAMQP
+659 NVMQP

-682 ADFIGWD
+682 ADFVNWD

-721 NTDKALPAGITAITP
+721 NTDKALPAGITALTP

-752 DFQIPAENVVS
+752 DFQIPAENVVP

-888 PAWDKHDVTVDHADV
+888 PAWDKHDVTVDHGDV

-908 WSYSEYKFGKQHKFV
+908 WSYTEYKFGKQHKFV

-937 TPGNIENQYKPNE
+937 TPANVENQYKPNE

-1009 GTWRFSPYHHKQT
+1009 GTWKFMGYS
-1022 HEFVSGTDGK
+1022 
-1032 QLPEKILNMTPGEV
+1032 
-1046 DGLVTGNTANPSTF
+1046 
-1060 TVADGDKTPDTNREY
+1060 
-1075 QVGKVQVVDGAGS
+1075 
-1088 WTFKSWD
+1088 
-1095 KDSETV
+1095 
-1101 NKTDVH
+1101 
-1107 FVGTWEYNE
+1107 
-1116 PSFGKTHKYVS
+1116 
-1127 ETEGMELP
+1127 
-1135 KVVTDTLPG
+1135 
-1144 NVTDAYKR
+1144 
-1152 GEVVNGDT
+1152 
-1160 IPNEVTDEDN
+1160 
-1170 DGVWT
+1170 
-1175 TTGWKT
+1175 
-1181 KDVTIENSDPEFVAG
+1181 
-1196 WTFKANPHKATYE
+1196 HKATYE

-1214 PGKDLPK
+1214 PDKQLPK

-1245 FEKTVKDEDND
+1245 FEKTVKDDEND
-1256 GVWTFKSYD
+1256 GTWTFKSYD

-1350 SSKKT
+1350 SPKKT

-1379 FTSGTSGRELPKEVT
+1379 FTSGTPGKELPKEVT
-1394 DLLPKDNKI
+1394 DLLPKDDKT
-1403 YVTGSKVKSNK
+1403 YVTGSKVKSK
-1414 PSKTEV
+1414 VPSKTEV

-1450 FEADPEPA
+1450 FEADPAPTPEPQ

-1465 PKTGDATTTAPVVGG
+1465 PKTGDATTVAPVVGG
-1480 ITAIMTSILA
+1480 IAAITTSILA

-1495 RKSDD
+1495 RKSDE

>member
-1 MFTIRKEY
+1 

-30 LLSNVS
+30 LLSNVPGIVKS
-36 GVAKY
+36 
-41 AYAETTPTA
+41 AYAETPTTA

-73 YEVIHK
+73 YEVVHK

-194 QFTNYNFYTGE
+194 QFTNYNFYTSE
-205 PNAAPYVHPV
+205 PSSAPYVHPV

-250 VPVGDLDVISYVN
+250 VPVGDLDVINSVN
-263 KAKGDGAGQNEMFE
+263 KLKGDGAGQNEMFE
-277 LPNADAQASKIIF
+277 LPNADSQASKIIF
-290 NRNFASRL
+290 NHNFAARL

-309 INPPANSIG
+309 VNPPANSTG

-326 NTTGA
+326 NTTGT

-421 VYVTDSEDADPSTA
+421 VYATDSEDADPSTA
-435 DWRKLPPNKYTID
+435 DWRRLPPNKYTID

-525 LPGDVTTLTPGTT
+525 LPGDITTLTPGTT

-568 ASKVQVKDDA
+568 ASKVQVKDNT

-618 YVMSDGS
+618 YVMSDDS
-625 TVPAE
+625 AVPAE

-659 NAMQP
+659 NVMQP

-670 ASKTQVK
+670 ATKTQVK

-682 ADFIGWD
+682 ANFISWD

-752 DFQIPAENVVS
+752 EFQIPAENVVP

-768 YDASKVQYLDEHGVW
+768 YDANKVQYLDEHGVW

-888 PAWDKHDVTVDHADV
+888 PAWDKHDVTVDHGDV

-908 WSYSEYKFGKQHKFV
+908 WSYTEYKFGKQHKFV

-937 TPGNIENQYKPNE
+937 TPASVENQYKPNE
-950 VITADGFEVP
+950 VITADSFEVP

-982 ERDGVWEFI
+982 ERDGVWEFVS
-991 GWDKDNITVDHSD
+991 WDKDNITVDHSD

-1009 GTWRFSPYHHKQT
+1009 GTWKF
-1022 HEFVSGTDGK
+1022 
-1032 QLPEKILNMTPGEV
+1032 
-1046 DGLVTGNTANPSTF
+1046 
-1060 TVADGDKTPDTNREY
+1060 
-1075 QVGKVQVVDGAGS
+1075 
-1088 WTFKSWD
+1088 
-1095 KDSETV
+1095 
-1101 NKTDVH
+1101 
-1107 FVGTWEYNE
+1107 
-1116 PSFGKTHKYVS
+1116 
-1127 ETEGMELP
+1127 
-1135 KVVTDTLPG
+1135 
-1144 NVTDAYKR
+1144 
-1152 GEVVNGDT
+1152 NGY
-1160 IPNEVTDEDN
+1160 
-1170 DGVWT
+1170 
-1175 TTGWKT
+1175 
-1181 KDVTIENSDPEFVAG
+1181 S
-1196 WTFKANPHKATYE
+1196 HKATYE

-1214 PGKDLPK
+1214 PGKELPK

-1230 PADYTKGTEVPAKSE
+1230 PAKYTKGTEVPAKSE

-1256 GVWTFKSYD
+1256 GTWTFKSYD

-1350 SSKKT
+1350 SPKKT

-1379 FTSGTSGRELPKEVT
+1379 FTSGTPGKELPKEVT
-1394 DLLPKDNKI
+1394 ELLPKDDKT

-1450 FEADPEPA
+1450 FEADPAPTPEPQ

-1465 PKTGDATTTAPVVGG
+1465 PKTGDATTVAPVVGG
-1480 ITAIMTSILA
+1480 FAAILTSILA

-1495 RKSDD
+1495 RKSDE

>member
-1 MFTIRKEY
+1 

-36 GVAKY
+36 GIVKS
-41 AYAETTPTA
+41 AYAETPNTA

-73 YEVIHK
+73 YEVVHK

-169 RRMSKPGDEVMFAE
+169 RRMSKSEDEVMFGE

-194 QFTNYNFYTGE
+194 QFTNYNFYTSE
-205 PNAAPYVHPV
+205 PGAAPYVHPV

-250 VPVGDLDVISYVN
+250 VPVGDLDVINYVN

-290 NRNFASRL
+290 NRNFAARL

-309 INPPANSIG
+309 VNPPANSIG

-326 NTTGA
+326 NTTGT

-342 TSGSAD
+342 VSGSAD

-435 DWRKLPPNKYTID
+435 DWRKLPASRYTVD
-448 TTGQKLKVNI
+448 TTGQRLKVNI

-618 YVMSDGS
+618 YIMSDGS
-625 TVPAE
+625 AVPAE

-659 NAMQP
+659 NVMQP

-670 ASKTQVK
+670 ATKTQVK

-682 ADFIGWD
+682 ADFVNWD

-721 NTDKALPAGITAITP
+721 NTDKALPAGITALTP

-752 DFQIPAENVVS
+752 SFQIPAENVVP

-768 YDASKVQYLDEHGVW
+768 YDAAKVQYLDEHGVW

-836 PASSNGYEDG
+836 PASSSGYEDG

-937 TPGNIENQYKPNE
+937 TPANVENQYKPNE

-982 ERDGVWEFI
+982 ERDGVWEFVS
-991 GWDKDNITVDHSD
+991 WDKDNITVDHSD

-1009 GTWRFSPYHHKQT
+1009 GTWKFMGYS
-1022 HEFVSGTDGK
+1022 
-1032 QLPEKILNMTPGEV
+1032 
-1046 DGLVTGNTANPSTF
+1046 
-1060 TVADGDKTPDTNREY
+1060 
-1075 QVGKVQVVDGAGS
+1075 
-1088 WTFKSWD
+1088 
-1095 KDSETV
+1095 
-1101 NKTDVH
+1101 
-1107 FVGTWEYNE
+1107 
-1116 PSFGKTHKYVS
+1116 
-1127 ETEGMELP
+1127 
-1135 KVVTDTLPG
+1135 
-1144 NVTDAYKR
+1144 
-1152 GEVVNGDT
+1152 
-1160 IPNEVTDEDN
+1160 
-1170 DGVWT
+1170 
-1175 TTGWKT
+1175 
-1181 KDVTIENSDPEFVAG
+1181 
-1196 WTFKANPHKATYE
+1196 HKATYE

-1214 PGKDLPK
+1214 PGKELPK

-1230 PADYTKGTEVPAKSE
+1230 PAKYTKGTEVPAKSE

-1256 GVWTFKSYD
+1256 GTWTFKSYD

-1350 SSKKT
+1350 SPKKT

-1379 FTSGTSGRELPKEVT
+1379 FTSGTPGKELPKEVT
-1394 DLLPKDNKI
+1394 DLLPKDDKT
-1403 YVTGSKVKSNK
+1403 YVTGSKVKSTK

-1450 FEADPEPA
+1450 FEADPAPTPEPQ

-1465 PKTGDATTTAPVVGG
+1465 PKTGDATTVAPAVGG
-1480 ITAIMTSILA
+1480 IAAIMTSILA

>member
-1 MFTIRKEY
+1 MNKKKFVFNK
-9 MDKRYNSP
+9 
-17 GRRAIVAGLMAAT
+17 AVAAGLMLTSIVSPFVSNPATAHAAEP
-30 LLSNVS
+30 V
-36 GVAKY
+36 
-41 AYAETTPTA
+41 

-58 LAKLKLQKLNLNMND
+58 LSKLQLQKLNLNMND
-73 YEVIHK
+73 YEIVHQ
-79 DPTTQ
+79 DPTTK
-84 INTFDSSAYFS
+84 INMFDMSAYHT
-95 QPGNG
+95 QPDSAWTPFN
-100 WAPTS
+100 

-114 KSKDHIVID
+114 KSKDHIEID

-136 FGRQTNVRMKVNR
+136 FGKQTNVRVKVNK
-149 VYYDAIDYSGTSYAS
+149 VYYDAVDYSGTSWAS
-164 TSTRE
+164 KGSRE
-169 RRMSKPGDEVMFAE
+169 ARMNAPQNEVMFGE
-183 LDNAAGENGVV
+183 LDDATAETGLM
-194 QFTNYNFYTGE
+194 QFTNYNFYTTE
-205 PNAAPYVHPV
+205 PNFAPYTHAKP
-215 QGSKQ
+215 GSSQ
-220 NTLNSWY
+220 NALMSMY

-250 VPVGDLDVISYVN
+250 MPVADIDVLNWTTKNGGSAAN
-263 KAKGDGAGQNEMFE
+263 QNEMFG
-277 LPNADAQASKIIF
+277 LPNASEQASKVIF
-290 NRNFASRL
+290 NQGFSGRL
-298 TRPSDNNGTMV
+298 TTPESNNGNMLV
-309 INPPANSIG
+309 DPPNGSKG
-318 GNSLDWMY
+318 GNTADWMY
-326 NTTGA
+326 NTTGT

-361 AVDPVK
+361 QSEPVK
-367 KVDKTRIASYQD
+367 KVDKTRIASYTD
-379 GKLVYTIQST
+379 GTLEYTIQAAV
-389 IPKVGTDV
+389 PKVGTDV
-397 IDDIDEFSIDDLL
+397 IDAIDSFSIEDLL
-410 DNRLKNVTVKG
+410 DNRLKDVEVKG
-421 VYVTDSEDADPSTA
+421 VYTTDSEDANPGVAEWT
-435 DWRKLPPNKYTID
+435 KLSGTQYTID
-448 TTGQKLKVNI
+448 TSGNRLKVDIN
-458 DKSQLGHKQ
+458 KRLLGHKQ
-467 VKVIFETDTLAT
+467 FKVVFVVKTQSH
-479 DLSADTSI
+479 DLMADTSI
-487 INNQATVH
+487 INNQAISH
-495 TDDVPSKSNVTRTQP
+495 SDDVPSKSNVVRTQP
-510 TYKFD
+510 TLMYD
-515 HEFVAEDGSQ
+515 HEFKSEDGSE
-525 LPGDVTTLTPGTT
+525 LPNDVKTLTPAST

-553 VPDASKP
+553 VPEASKP
-560 DTSYKGYD
+560 NATYNGYD
-568 ASKVQVKDDA
+568 AGKVQVKDDT
-578 KNGVWSFKSWDKANE
+578 KNGVWTFKSWDKQSE
-593 TLDHK
+593 TLDKK

-625 TVPAE
+625 VVPAE

-640 DLVDGTNVTAANP
+640 DLIDGTNVTAANP

-659 NAMQP
+659 NVMQP

-670 ASKTQVK
+670 ATKTQVK

-682 ADFIGWD
+682 ADFISWD

-736 ATVNDQYHDGD
+736 VTVSDQYHDGD

-752 DFQIPAENVVS
+752 TFQIPADHVVP

-768 YDASKVQYLDEHGVW
+768 YDANKVQYLDEHGVW
-783 TADDAWDKSNV
+783 TADDTWDKSNV

-836 PASSNGYEDG
+836 PASSSGYEDG

-908 WSYSEYKFGKQHKFV
+908 WSYTEYKFGKQHKFV

-937 TPGNIENQYKPNE
+937 TPTSVENQYKPNE

-982 ERDGVWEFI
+982 ERDGVWEFVS
-991 GWDKDNITVDHSD
+991 WDKDNITVDHSD

-1009 GTWRFSPYHHKQT
+1009 GTWKF
-1022 HEFVSGTDGK
+1022 
-1032 QLPEKILNMTPGEV
+1032 
-1046 DGLVTGNTANPSTF
+1046 
-1060 TVADGDKTPDTNREY
+1060 
-1075 QVGKVQVVDGAGS
+1075 
-1088 WTFKSWD
+1088 
-1095 KDSETV
+1095 
-1101 NKTDVH
+1101 
-1107 FVGTWEYNE
+1107 
-1116 PSFGKTHKYVS
+1116 
-1127 ETEGMELP
+1127 
-1135 KVVTDTLPG
+1135 
-1144 NVTDAYKR
+1144 
-1152 GEVVNGDT
+1152 NGY
-1160 IPNEVTDEDN
+1160 
-1170 DGVWT
+1170 
-1175 TTGWKT
+1175 
-1181 KDVTIENSDPEFVAG
+1181 S
-1196 WTFKANPHKATYE
+1196 HKATYE

-1214 PGKDLPK
+1214 PGKELPK

-1256 GVWTFKSYD
+1256 GTWTFKSYD

-1285 PNTYPVGYEFKSTD
+1285 PNAYPVGYEFKSSD

-1350 SSKKT
+1350 SPKKT

-1379 FTSGTSGRELPKEVT
+1379 FTSGTPGKELPKEVT
-1394 DLLPKDNKI
+1394 DLLPKDDKT
-1403 YVTGSKVKSNK
+1403 YVTGSKVKSSK

-1450 FEADPEPA
+1450 FEADPAPTPEPQ
-1458 KPAAKPV
+1458 KPV
-1465 PKTGDATTTAPVVGG
+1465 PATGQEEINPFGIAGG
-1480 ITAIMTSILA
+1480 IAAIAAAALA
-1490 FFGIK
+1490 FIGYK
-1495 RKSDD
+1495 RSKRDDDIEK